1 MNLFRQQKFSIRKFN
16 VGIFSAL
23 IATVTFISINPTTAS
38 AAEQNQPAQNQP
50 AQPADA
56 NAQPNANA
64 GAQANPA
71 AQPAAPANQGQ
82 PAAQPA
88 NQGGQAN
95 PAGGTAQPA
104 GGAAQ
109 PAAGTAQP
117 AGQGNQADPNNA
129 AQAQPGNQAA
139 PANQAGQGNNQATPA
154 NQTQP
159 ANAPAAA
166 QPAAPV
172 AANAQ
177 TQDPNASN
185 TGEGS
190 INTTLTFDDPAISTD
205 ENRQD
210 PTVTVTDKVNGY
222 SLINNGKIGFVNSEL
237 RRSDMFDKNNPQ
249 NYQARGNVAALGR
262 VNANDS
268 TDHGNFNGISKT
280 VNVKPDS
287 ELIINFTTMQTNS
300 KQGATNLVIKDA
312 KKNTEL
318 ATVNVAK
325 TGTAHLFK
333 VPTDADRLDL
343 QFIPDN
349 TAVADASRITTNK
362 DGYKY
367 YSFIDNV
374 GLFSGSHLYVKN
386 RDLAPK
392 ATNNK
397 EYTINT
403 EIGNNGNFGA
413 SLKSDQFK
421 YEVTL
426 PQGVTYVNDSLT
438 TTFPNGNED
447 STVLKNMTVNY
458 DQNANKVTFTSQGV
472 TTARGTHTKEVLFPD
487 KSLKLSYKVNV
498 ANIDTPKNIDFNEKL
513 TYRTASD
520 VVINNAQP
528 EVTLTADPF
537 SVAVE
542 MNKDALQQQ
551 VNSQVDN
558 SHYTTASIAEYNK
571 LKQQADTI
579 LNEDANHVE
588 TANRASQTDID
599 GLVTKLQA
607 ALIDNQAAIAELDA
621 KAQEKVTA
629 AQQSK
634 KVTQDEVAALVTKI
648 NNDKN
653 NAIAEINKQTTSQGV
668 TTEKDNGIAV
678 LEQDVITPT
687 VKPQAKQDII
697 QAVTT
702 RKQQIKKSN
711 ASLQDEK
718 DVANDKIGKI
728 ETKAIKDIGAATT
741 NAQVE
746 AIKTK
751 AINDINQTTPATT
764 AKAAALEEFD
774 EVVQAQIDQAPLNPD
789 TTNEEVA
796 EAIERINA
804 AKVSGVKAIETTMT
818 AQDLE
823 RVKNEEISKIE
834 NITDSTQ
841 TKMDAYNEVKQA
853 ATARKAQNATVSNAT
868 NEEVA
873 EADAAVEAAQKQGLH
888 DIQVVKSKQEV
899 ADTKSKVLDKI
910 NAIQTQAKVKPAADT
925 EVENAYN
932 TRKQEIQNSNAST
945 TEEKQAAYTELDTKK
960 QEART
965 NLDTA
970 NSNSEVATAKD
981 NGIAAINQVQA
992 ATTKKSDAKA
1002 EIAQKASERKTAIE
1016 AMNDSTTE
1024 EQQAA
1029 KDKVDQAV
1037 VTANADIDNAAAN
1050 ADIDNA
1056 AANADVD
1063 NAKTTNEATIA
1074 AITPD
1079 ANVKPAAKQAI
1090 ADKVQAQET
1099 AINANNGST
1108 TEEKEAAKQQV
1119 QTEKTTADTAIDG
1132 AHSNAEVEAAKNAE
1146 IAKIEAIQPA
1156 TTTKDDAKQA
1166 IATKANERKTAIAQT
1181 QDITAEEIAAA
1192 NADVDNAVTQANSN
1206 IEAAN
1211 SQNDVDQAKTTGE
1224 TSIDQVT
1231 PTVNKKVTARNEIT
1245 AILNNKL
1252 QEIQATPD
1260 ATDEEKQAADAEAN
1274 TENGK
1279 ANQAISAAITNAQVD
1294 EAKAN
1299 AEAAINAVTPKVV
1312 KKQAAKDEIDQ
1323 LQATQTNVINND
1335 QNATTEEKEAAIQQ
1349 LATAVT
1355 DAKNNIT
1362 AATDD
1367 NGVDQAKDAGK
1378 NSIQSTQPAT
1388 AVKLNAKND
1397 VDQAVTTQNQ
1407 AIDNTTGATTEEKNA
1422 AKDLVLKAK
1431 EKAYLDILNAQ
1442 TTNDVTQIKDQA
1454 VTDIQGITADTT
1466 IKDVAKDELATKANE
1481 QKALIAQTA
1490 DATTEEKEQA
1500 NQQVDAQLTQ
1510 GNQNIENAQSID
1522 DVNTAKENAI
1532 QAIDPIQAS
1541 TDVKTNARAELLT
1554 EMQNKITEILSD
1566 NTTTNEEKGKDI
1578 EPVRATYEEGLNNI
1592 NTANTTGDVTTA
1604 KDTAVQKVQQLHANP
1619 VKKPAGKTALDQAAA
1634 DRKTQ
1639 IEQTPNASQQEINDA
1654 KQEVDAALNQAKTNV
1669 DQSSTN
1675 EYVDNAVKE
1684 GKAKINAVKTFSE
1697 YKKDALA
1704 KIADAYNAK
1713 VNEADN
1719 SNASTSSE
1727 IAEAKQKL
1735 AELKQTADQ
1744 NVNQAT
1750 SKDDIEV
1757 QIHNDLDNIN
1767 DYTIPTGKKESA
1779 TTDLYAYADQKK
1791 NNISADT
1798 NATQDEKQQA
1808 IKQVDQNVQTALES
1822 INNGVDNGDVD
1833 DALTQGK
1840 AAIDAIQV
1848 DATVKPK
1855 ANQAIEVKAEDTKE
1869 SIDQSDQLTAEE
1881 KTEALAMIKQ
1891 ITDQAKQGITDA
1903 TTTAEVEKAKAQG
1916 LEAFDNIQIDSTE
1929 KQKAIEELE
1938 TALDQIEA
1946 GVNVDADATTEEKEA
1961 FTNALEDIL
1970 SKATED
1976 ISDQTTNAEIATV
1989 KNSALEQLKAQRIN
2003 PEVKKNAL
2011 EAIRE
2016 VVNKQIEI
2024 IKNADAD
2031 ASAKEIA
2038 RTDLGRYFDRFA
2050 DKLDK
2055 TQTNAEVAEL
2065 QNVTI
2070 PAIEAIV
2077 PQNDPDANDTNN
2089 GIDNNDATANSNAN
2103 ATPENT
2109 GQPNV
2114 SETTDNGKA
2123 DASPT
2128 TPNNSDAATG
2138 ETTATSATDDAN
2150 DKPQANNNSSVDAS
2164 TNSPTMDNDVT
2175 SKPEVEST
2183 NNGTTDKPVTETDN
2197 ATPAESTTN
2206 NNSTTTATNENA
2218 PTGSTATAPTTAS
2231 TEAAS
2236 SADSKDNASVNDSKQ
2251 NAEVN
2256 NSAESQ
2262 STNGKVAQPKSENKA
2277 KAEKDGR
2284 DSTNQSMVEST
2295 TETLPSADITEPNV
2309 PSNTSKDKEESTTNQ
2324 TDAGQ
2329 LKSETNV
2336 ASNEADKSPSKADTE
2351 VSNKPS
2357 TSASSEAK
2365 DKMTSTNVSQ
2375 KDDTATA
2382 DTNDTQTSVGPVANN
2397 KAKDMQTN
2405 DTQKSVGSVA
2415 NNKATQNDG
2424 ANASPATVSNGS
2436 NSANQDMLNV
2446 TKPEENKVKTK
2457 SAQQG
2462 KVNKPKQQA
2471 KTLPDTGMSHND
2483 DLPYAELAL
2492 GAGMAFLIRRFTKKD
2507 QQTEE

>member
-23 IATVTFISINPTTAS
+23 IATVTFISTNPTAS

-50 AQPADA
+50 VDA

-64 GAQANPA
+64 GTP
-71 AQPAAPANQGQ
+71 
-82 PAAQPA
+82 
-88 NQGGQAN
+88 GGQAQ
-95 PAGGTAQPA
+95 PTAQPA
-104 GGAAQ
+104 GTPANQAQ
-109 PAAGTAQP
+109 PAANQSGQADPNAQP
-117 AGQGNQADPNNA
+117 AGQGNQADANNTAQAQPAGQGNQAAPNNA

-154 NQTQP
+154 NNATPANQTQP
-159 ANAPAAA
+159 ANAAPAGQPTAA

-172 AANAQ
+172 ANTQ

-190 INTTLTFDDPAISTD
+190 INTTLTFDDPAIKTD

-210 PTVTVTDKVNGY
+210 PTVTVTDHVDGY

-249 NYQARGNVAALGR
+249 NYQAKGNVAALGR

-280 VNVKPDS
+280 VSVKPDS

-318 ATVNVAK
+318 ATVTVAK

-333 VPTDADRLDL
+333 VPTDADRLEL

-413 SLKSDQFK
+413 SLKADQFK

-458 DQNANKVTFTSQGV
+458 DQNANKLTFTSQGV

-520 VVINNAQP
+520 VIVGNAQP

-551 VNSQVDN
+551 VNSQVDEN
-558 SHYTTASIAEYNK
+558 HYTTASIAEYNK

-588 TANRASQTDID
+588 TANRASQADID

-607 ALIDNQAAIAELDA
+607 ALIDDQAAIAELDA
-621 KAQEKVTA
+621 KAQEKIAA

-634 KVTQDEVAALVTKI
+634 KVTQDEITALVTKI

-653 NAIAEINKQTTSQGV
+653 NAIAEINKQTTDQGV

-702 RKQQIKKSN
+702 RKQQIKKST

-718 DVANDKIGKI
+718 DAANNKIGQI
-728 ETKAIKDIGAATT
+728 ETKAIKDIDAATT

-751 AINDINQTTPATT
+751 AINDINQTAPSTS
-764 AKAAALEEFD
+764 AKTAALDEYE

-796 EAIERINA
+796 EAIERINV
-804 AKVSGVKAIETTMT
+804 AKATGVKAIEATTT

-841 TKMDAYNEVKQA
+841 TKMDAYKEVKQA

-873 EADAAVEAAQKQGLH
+873 EADAAVDAAQKEGLH

-899 ADTKSKVLDKI
+899 AETKAKVLDKI
-910 NAIQTQAKVKPAADT
+910 NAIQTQARVKPAADAA
-925 EVENAYN
+925 VENAYN

-945 TEEKQAAYTELDTKK
+945 TEEKEAAYTQLDAKK

-965 NLDTA
+965 NLDAA

-1016 AMNDSTTE
+1016 AMNASTTE

-1050 ADIDNA
+1050 T
-1056 AANADVD
+1056 DVD

-1099 AINANNGST
+1099 AIDGNNGST
-1108 TEEKEAAKQQV
+1108 AEEKTAAKQQV
-1119 QTEKTTADTAIDG
+1119 QTEKTTADAAIDA
-1132 AHSNAEVEAAKNAE
+1132 AHSNAEVEAAKNEE
-1146 IAKIEAIQPA
+1146 IAKIEAIQSA

-1166 IATKANERKTAIAQT
+1166 IATKVNERKAAIAQT

-1192 NADVDNAVTQANSN
+1192 NADVDNAATQANSN

-1211 SQNDVDQAKTTGE
+1211 SQNDVDQAKTNGE

-1231 PTVNKKVTARNEIT
+1231 PTVNKKATARNEIT
-1245 AILNNKL
+1245 TTLNNKL
-1252 QEIQATPD
+1252 QEIQATPG

-1279 ANQAISAAITNAQVD
+1279 ANQAISAATTNAQVD

-1323 LQATQTNVINND
+1323 LQVVQTAVINND
-1335 QNATTEEKEAAIQQ
+1335 QNATNEEKEAAIQQ

-1362 AATDD
+1362 AATDN
-1367 NGVDQAKDAGK
+1367 NGVDTAKDAGK
-1378 NSIQSTQPAT
+1378 NSIQSTHPAT
-1388 AVKLNAKND
+1388 AVKSNAKND
-1397 VDQAVTTQNQ
+1397 IDQAVTTQNQ
-1407 AIDNTTGATTEEKNA
+1407 AIDNTAGATTEEKNA
-1422 AKDLVLKAK
+1422 AKDLVTKAK
-1431 EKAYLDILNAQ
+1431 EKAYQDILNAQ

-1454 VTDIQGITADTT
+1454 VADIQGITADTT
-1466 IKDVAKDELATKANE
+1466 IKDVAKDELATKAND
-1481 QKALIAQTA
+1481 QKAQIAQTA

-1522 DVNTAKENAI
+1522 DVNTAKDNAI

-1578 EPVRATYEEGLNNI
+1578 EPVRAAYEEGLNNI

-1619 VKKPAGKTALDQAAA
+1619 IKKPAGKTELDQVAA
-1634 DRKTQ
+1634 DKKTQ

-1704 KIADAYNAK
+1704 KIEAAYNAK

-1719 SNASTSSE
+1719 SNASTSNE

-1767 DYTIPTGKKESA
+1767 DYTIPTGKKETA
-1779 TTDLYAYADQKK
+1779 TTDLYAYADQKR
-1791 NNISADT
+1791 NNISADN

-1808 IKQVDQNVQTALES
+1808 INQVNQNVQTALES

-1840 AAIDAIQV
+1840 AAIDAVQV

-1855 ANQAIEVKAEDTKE
+1855 ANQAIDAKAEDTKD
-1869 SIDQSDQLTAEE
+1869 SIEHSDQLTSEE
-1881 KTEALAMIKQ
+1881 KAEALATIKQ
-1891 ITDQAKQGITDA
+1891 ITDQAKKGITDA

-1916 LEAFDNIQIDSTE
+1916 LEAFDNIQIDSTH
-1929 KQKAIEELE
+1929 KQQAIEELE
-1938 TALDQIEA
+1938 TALDKIEA
-1946 GVNVDADATTEEKEA
+1946 NVNANTDATTEEKEA
-1961 FTNALEDIL
+1961 FTNTLEDIL

-1976 ISDQTTNAEIATV
+1976 ISDQTTNAEIETV
-1989 KNSALEQLKAQRIN
+1989 KNNALEKLKGQQIN
-2003 PEVKKNAL
+2003 PEAKKNAL
-2011 EAIRE
+2011 KEIENA
-2016 VVNKQIEI
+2016 VNKQKETIN
-2024 IKNADAD
+2024 NADANK
-2031 ASAKEIA
+2031 AAKA
-2038 RTDLGRYFDRFA
+2038 TALNDLSRSHDRFVEDLA
-2050 DKLDK
+2050 K
-2055 TQTNAEVAEL
+2055 TQSNAEVAEL

-2077 PQNDPDANDTNN
+2077 PQNDPDENETNSGSDDAN
-2089 GIDNNDATANSNAN
+2089 ATANSNAN
-2103 ATPENT
+2103 ATSENAA
-2109 GQPNV
+2109 QPNV
-2114 SETTDNGKA
+2114 TESTTNGN
-2123 DASPT
+2123 T
-2128 TPNNSDAATG
+2128 DAATNNG
-2138 ETTATSATDDAN
+2138 STEQPTVETN
-2150 DKPQANNNSSVDAS
+2150 
-2164 TNSPTMDNDVT
+2164 
-2175 SKPEVEST
+2175 
-2183 NNGTTDKPVTETDN
+2183 NNGTSAPTN
-2197 ATPAESTTN
+2197 ATESTTN
-2206 NNSTTTATNENA
+2206 NNSESSEANTNAPGTTENTAATSATEGNVESATNESNQSPKTDKNA
-2218 PTGSTATAPTTAS
+2218 
-2231 TEAAS
+2231 ENE
-2236 SADSKDNASVNDSKQ
+2236 KDND
-2251 NAEVN
+2251 
-2256 NSAESQ
+2256 
-2262 STNGKVAQPKSENKA
+2262 KVVQPKSEVTPKS
-2277 KAEKDGR
+2277 EKDSK
-2284 DSTNQSMVEST
+2284 DSTNQNMVESAN
-2295 TETLPSADITEPNV
+2295 ETLPSANITDSQN
-2309 PSNTSKDKEESTTNQ
+2309 PSESLKDKDESKLDQSDN
-2324 TDAGQ
+2324 GQ
-2329 LKSETNV
+2329 PKSETN
-2336 ASNEADKSPSKADTE
+2336 AAANETDKPTGEVDAD
-2351 VSNKPS
+2351 
-2357 TSASSEAK
+2357 SANE
-2365 DKMTSTNVSQ
+2365 
-2375 KDDTATA
+2375 TATPTDA
-2382 DTNDTQTSVGPVANN
+2382 NVKGSMNSKDNLDMGAANN
-2397 KAKDMQTN
+2397 KAKDNQASVGTTASTNGEVKDNQASVGTTATTN
-2405 DTQKSVGSVA
+2405 DETKDNQPSAGLTSSSTA
-2415 NNKATQNDG
+2415 NNKVEDTQNDDMKATLG
-2424 ANASPATVSNGS
+2424 TVSNGS
-2436 NSANQDMLNV
+2436 NNSNQGMHKV
-2446 TKPEENKVKTK
+2446 TKTDNKQNNVKAVQQNKDNKTK
-2457 SAQQG
+2457 Q
-2462 KVNKPKQQA
+2462 KA
-2471 KTLPDTGMSHND
+2471 KALPDTGMSHND

-2507 QQTEE
+2507 RQTEE

>member
-50 AQPADA
+50 AQPADP

-64 GAQANPA
+64 GAQANPT
-71 AQPAAPANQGQ
+71 AQPAAPANQGGQ
-82 PAAQPA
+82 ADPAA

-95 PAGGTAQPA
+95 PAGGAV
-104 GGAAQ
+104 Q
-109 PAAGTAQP
+109 PAAGTTQP

-139 PANQAGQGNNQATPA
+139 PANQAGQGNNQATPNNNATPA

-159 ANAPAAA
+159 ANAPAGA
-166 QPAAPV
+166 QPAAAV
-172 AANAQ
+172 AANGQ

-413 SLKSDQFK
+413 SLKADQFK

-458 DQNANKVTFTSQGV
+458 DQTANKVTFTSQGV

-487 KSLKLSYKVNV
+487 KSLKLSYKVNI

-588 TANRASQTDID
+588 TANRASQADID

-621 KAQEKVTA
+621 KAQEKITA

-653 NAIAEINKQTTSQGV
+653 NAIAEINKQTT
-668 TTEKDNGIAV
+668 
-678 LEQDVITPT
+678 
-687 VKPQAKQDII
+687 
-697 QAVTT
+697 
-702 RKQQIKKSN
+702 
-711 ASLQDEK
+711 
-718 DVANDKIGKI
+718 
-728 ETKAIKDIGAATT
+728 
-741 NAQVE
+741 AQVE

-751 AINDINQTTPATT
+751 AINDINQTAPATT
-764 AKAAALEEFD
+764 AKAEALEEFD

-804 AKVSGVKAIETTMT
+804 AKVSGVKAIEATTT

-823 RVKNEEISKIE
+823 RVKNEEIFKIE

-841 TKMDAYNEVKQA
+841 TKMDAYKEVKQA

-868 NEEVA
+868 DEEVA
-873 EADAAVEAAQKQGLH
+873 EANAAVDAAQTEGLH
-888 DIQVVKSKQEV
+888 DIQVVKSQQEV
-899 ADTKSKVLDKI
+899 ADTKAKVLDKI
-910 NAIQTQAKVKPAADT
+910 NAIQTQSRVKPAADT
-925 EVENAYN
+925 EVDNAYN

-945 TEEKQAAYTELDTKK
+945 TEEKEAAYTELDAKK

-965 NLDTA
+965 NLDAA
-970 NSNSEVATAKD
+970 NTNSAVTTAKD

-1016 AMNDSTTE
+1016 AMNDSTSE

-1050 ADIDNA
+1050 S
-1056 AANADVD
+1056 DVD

-1079 ANVKPAAKQAI
+1079 ANVKPQAKQAI

-1099 AINANNGST
+1099 AIDANNGAI
-1108 TEEKEAAKQQV
+1108 TEEKAAAKQQV

-1156 TTTKDDAKQA
+1156 TTTKDNAKQA

-1192 NADVDNAVTQANSN
+1192 NADVDNAVIQANSN

-1231 PTVNKKVTARNEIT
+1231 PTVNKKATARNEIT
-1245 AILNNKL
+1245 TTLNNKL

-1260 ATDEEKQAADAEAN
+1260 ATDEEKQDAETEAN
-1274 TENGK
+1274 TENAK
-1279 ANQAISAAITNAQVD
+1279 ANQAITAATTNAEVD
-1294 EAKAN
+1294 EAKTN
-1299 AEAAINAVTPKVV
+1299 AEAAINAVTPKVM

-1323 LQATQTNVINND
+1323 LQAAQTAVINND
-1335 QNATTEEKEAAIQQ
+1335 QNATNEEKEAAIQQ

-1362 AATDD
+1362 AATDN
-1367 NGVDQAKDAGK
+1367 NGVDTAKDAGK

-1388 AVKLNAKND
+1388 AVKSNAKND

-1422 AKDLVLKAK
+1422 AKDLVSKAK
-1431 EKAYLDILNAQ
+1431 EKAYQDILNAQ
-1442 TTNDVTQIKDQA
+1442 TTNDVTQLKDQA
-1454 VTDIQGITADTT
+1454 VADIQGITADTT
-1466 IKDVAKDELATKANE
+1466 IKDVAKGELTAKANE

-1522 DVNTAKENAI
+1522 DVNTAKDNAV

-1541 TDVKTNARAELLT
+1541 TDVKTNARAELLN
-1554 EMQNKITEILSD
+1554 EMQNKITEILND

-1578 EPVRATYEEGLNNI
+1578 GPVRAAYEEGLNNI
-1592 NTANTTGDVTTA
+1592 NVANSTGDVTTA
-1604 KDTAVQKVQQLHANP
+1604 KDAAVQKVQQLHANP
-1619 VKKPAGKTALDQAAA
+1619 VKKPAGKTELDQAAA
-1634 DRKTQ
+1634 DKKTQ

-1654 KQEVDAALNQAKTNV
+1654 KQEVDTELNQAKTNI
-1669 DQSSTN
+1669 DQSSTDD
-1675 EYVDNAVKE
+1675 YVDAAVRD

-1822 INNGVDNGDVD
+1822 INNGVDNSDVD

-1840 AAIDAIQV
+1840 ATIDAVQV
-1848 DATVKPK
+1848 DATVKAK
-1855 ANQAIEVKAEDTKE
+1855 ANQAIDAKAQETKE

-1881 KTEALAMIKQ
+1881 KTEALATIKQ

-1946 GVNVDADATTEEKEA
+1946 GVNVDSDATTEEKEV
-1961 FTNALEDIL
+1961 FTNALEEIL

-2050 DKLDK
+2050 DDLDK

-2077 PQNDPDANDTNN
+2077 PQNDPDANHSSS
-2089 GIDNNDATANSNAN
+2089 DNNDATANTNVNAEPDN
-2103 ATPENT
+2103 A

-2114 SETTDNGKA
+2114 TESTDNANA
-2123 DASPT
+2123 DTSST
-2128 TPNNSDAATG
+2128 TTNNHNDAATG
-2138 ETTATSATDDAN
+2138 ETTATSTNNSSTDDAN
-2150 DKPQANNNSSVDAS
+2150 DKPTANNNSSVDAS
-2164 TNSPTMDNDVT
+2164 IDNSATG
-2175 SKPEVEST
+2175 
-2183 NNGTTDKPVTETDN
+2183 NGTTDKP
-2197 ATPAESTTN
+2197 ATTESTEKT
-2206 NNSTTTATNENA
+2206 
-2218 PTGSTATAPTTAS
+2218 
-2231 TEAAS
+2231 S
-2236 SADSKDNASVNDSKQ
+2236 SADSKDNASVNDSNQ

-2262 STNGKVAQPKSENKA
+2262 PTNGKVAQPKSENKA
-2277 KAEKDGR
+2277 KVEKDGR

-2309 PSNTSKDKEESTTNQ
+2309 PSNTSKDKEESTSNQ

-2365 DKMTSTNVSQ
+2365 DKMTSTEDSQ
-2375 KDDTATA
+2375 KADMATA
-2382 DTNDTQTSVGPVANN
+2382 DT
-2397 KAKDMQTN
+2397 KDNQA
-2405 DTQKSVGSVA
+2405 SIGSSADA

-2446 TKPEENKVKTK
+2446 TKPEENKANAK
-2457 SAQQG
+2457 SDQQG

>member
-23 IATVTFISINPTTAS
+23 IATVTFISTNPTTAS

-56 NAQPNANA
+56 NTQPNANA
-64 GAQANPA
+64 GAQANPT

-82 PAAQPA
+82 PAVQPAVQPA

-95 PAGGTAQPA
+95 PAGG
-104 GGAAQ
+104 AAQ
-109 PAAGTAQP
+109 PNTQP

-129 AQAQPGNQAA
+129 AQAQPGNQAT
-139 PANQAGQGNNQATPA
+139 PANQAGQGNNQATPNNNATPA

-249 NYQARGNVAALGR
+249 NYQAKGNVAALGR

-413 SLKSDQFK
+413 SLKADQFK

-426 PQGVTYVNDSLT
+426 PQGVTYVNNSLT

-579 LNEDANHVE
+579 LNEDANHVK
-588 TANRASQTDID
+588 TANRASQADID

-607 ALIDNQAAIAELDA
+607 ALIDNQAAIAELDT

-653 NAIAEINKQTTSQGV
+653 NAIAEINKQTTAQGV

-728 ETKAIKDIGAATT
+728 ETKAIKDIDAATT

-804 AKVSGVKAIETTMT
+804 AKVSGVKAIEATTT

-873 EADAAVEAAQKQGLH
+873 EADAAVDAAQKQGLH

-965 NLDTA
+965 NLDAA
-970 NSNSEVATAKD
+970 NTNSDVTTAKD
-981 NGIAAINQVQA
+981 NSIAAINQVQA

-1050 ADIDNA
+1050 N
-1056 AANADVD
+1056 DVD

-1099 AINANNGST
+1099 AIDGNNGST
-1108 TEEKEAAKQQV
+1108 TEEKAAAKQQV
-1119 QTEKTTADTAIDG
+1119 QTEKTTADAAIDA
-1132 AHSNAEVEAAKNAE
+1132 AHTNAEVEAAKKAA

-1156 TTTKDDAKQA
+1156 TTTKDNAKEA

-1224 TSIDQVT
+1224 NSIDQVT
-1231 PTVNKKVTARNEIT
+1231 PTVNKKATARNEIT

-1279 ANQAISAAITNAQVD
+1279 ANQAISAATTNAQVD

-1388 AVKLNAKND
+1388 AVKSNAKND

-1431 EKAYLDILNAQ
+1431 EKAYQDILNAQ

-1454 VTDIQGITADTT
+1454 VADIQGITADTT

-1522 DVNTAKENAI
+1522 DVNTAKDNAI

-1554 EMQNKITEILSD
+1554 EMQNKITEIL
-1566 NTTTNEEKGKDI
+1566 NNNETTNEEKGNDI
-1578 EPVRATYEEGLNNI
+1578 GPVRAAYEEGLNNI
-1592 NTANTTGDVTTA
+1592 NAATTTGDVTTA

-1619 VKKPAGKTALDQAAA
+1619 VKKPAGKKELDQAAA
-1634 DRKTQ
+1634 DKKTQ

-1654 KQEVDAALNQAKTNV
+1654 KQEVDTELNQAKTNV

-1704 KIADAYNAK
+1704 KIEDAYNAK

-1946 GVNVDADATTEEKEA
+1946 GVNVNADATTEEKEA

-2114 SETTDNGKA
+2114 SETTANGKA

-2138 ETTATSATDDAN
+2138 ETTAI
-2150 DKPQANNNSSVDAS
+2150 
-2164 TNSPTMDNDVT
+2164 
-2175 SKPEVEST
+2175 
-2183 NNGTTDKPVTETDN
+2183 
-2197 ATPAESTTN
+2197 
-2206 NNSTTTATNENA
+2206 NENA

-2262 STNGKVAQPKSENKA
+2262 STNDKVAQPKSENKA
-2277 KAEKDGR
+2277 KAEKDGS

-2365 DKMTSTNVSQ
+2365 EKMTSTNVSQ

-2382 DTNDTQTSVGPVANN
+2382 DTNDTQ
-2397 KAKDMQTN
+2397 
-2405 DTQKSVGSVA
+2405 KSVGSAA

-2446 TKPEENKVKTK
+2446 TNTDDHQAKTK

-2462 KVNKPKQQA
+2462 KVNKAKQQA

>member
-56 NAQPNANA
+56 SAQPNANA
-64 GAQANPA
+64 GAQANPT

-95 PAGGTAQPA
+95 PAGG
-104 GGAAQ
+104 AAQ
-109 PAAGTAQP
+109 PAAGTTQP

-139 PANQAGQGNNQATPA
+139 PANQAGQGNNQATPNNNATPA

-190 INTTLTFDDPAISTD
+190 INTTLTFDDPAISTND
-205 ENRQD
+205 NRQD
-210 PTVTVTDKVNGY
+210 PTVTVTDHVNGY

-413 SLKSDQFK
+413 SLKADQFK

-551 VNSQVDN
+551 VNSQVDD

-588 TANRASQTDID
+588 TANRASQADID

-653 NAIAEINKQTTSQGV
+653 NAIAEINKQTTAQGV

-728 ETKAIKDIGAATT
+728 ETKAIKDIDAATT

-751 AINDINQTTPATT
+751 AINDINQTAPATT

-804 AKVSGVKAIETTMT
+804 AKVSGVKAIEATTT

-823 RVKNEEISKIE
+823 RVKNEEIFKIE

-841 TKMDAYNEVKQA
+841 TKMDAYKEVKQA

-868 NEEVA
+868 DEEVA
-873 EADAAVEAAQKQGLH
+873 EADAAVDAAQTEGLH
-888 DIQVVKSKQEV
+888 DIQVVKSQQEV
-899 ADTKSKVLDKI
+899 ADTKAKVLDKI
-910 NAIQTQAKVKPAADT
+910 NAIQTQARVKPAADT

-981 NGIAAINQVQA
+981 NSIAAINQVQA

-1037 VTANADIDNAAAN
+1037 VNANADIDNAAAN
-1050 ADIDNA
+1050 N
-1056 AANADVD
+1056 DVD

-1079 ANVKPAAKQAI
+1079 ANVKPQAKQAI

-1099 AINANNGST
+1099 AIDANNGAT
-1108 TEEKEAAKQQV
+1108 TEEKTAAKQQV
-1119 QTEKTTADTAIDG
+1119 QTEKTTADAAIDG

-1166 IATKANERKTAIAQT
+1166 IATKANERKAAIAQT
-1181 QDITAEEIAAA
+1181 QEITAEEIAAA
-1192 NADVDNAVTQANSN
+1192 NANVDNAVTEANN
-1206 IEAAN
+1206 HIETAN
-1211 SQNDVDQAKTTGE
+1211 SQNEVDQAKTTGE
-1224 TSIDQVT
+1224 ASIDQVT
-1231 PTVNKKVTARNEIT
+1231 PTVNKKATARNEIT
-1245 AILNNKL
+1245 TILNNKL
-1252 QEIQATPD
+1252 QAIQATPD
-1260 ATDEEKQAADAEAN
+1260 ATDEEKQAAETEAN
-1274 TENGK
+1274 TENAK
-1279 ANQAISAAITNAQVD
+1279 ANQAITAATTNAEVD
-1294 EAKAN
+1294 EAKTN
-1299 AEAAINAVTPKVV
+1299 AEAAINAVTPKVM

-1323 LQATQTNVINND
+1323 LQAAQTAVINND
-1335 QNATTEEKEAAIQQ
+1335 QNATNEEKEAAIQQ

-1362 AATDD
+1362 AATDN
-1367 NGVDQAKDAGK
+1367 NGVDTAKDAGK

-1388 AVKLNAKND
+1388 AVKSNAKNE

-1422 AKDLVLKAK
+1422 AKDLVSKAK
-1431 EKAYLDILNAQ
+1431 EKAYQDILNAQ

-1454 VTDIQGITADTT
+1454 VADIQGITADTT
-1466 IKDVAKDELATKANE
+1466 IKDVAKDELATKAKE

-1522 DVNTAKENAI
+1522 DVNTAKDNA
-1532 QAIDPIQAS
+1532 IQAS
-1541 TDVKTNARAELLT
+1541 TDVKTNARAELLN
-1554 EMQNKITEILSD
+1554 EMQNKITEILND

-1578 EPVRATYEEGLNNI
+1578 EPVRAAYEEGLNNI
-1592 NTANTTGDVTTA
+1592 NAATTTGDVTTA

-1619 VKKPAGKTALDQAAA
+1619 VKKPAGKTELDQAAA
-1634 DRKTQ
+1634 DKKTQ

-1654 KQEVDAALNQAKTNV
+1654 KQEVDAALNQAKTNI

-1791 NNISADT
+1791 NNILADT

-1822 INNGVDNGDVD
+1822 INNGVDNSDVD

-1855 ANQAIEVKAEDTKE
+1855 ANQAIDDKAQETKE

-1881 KTEALAMIKQ
+1881 KTAALATIKQ

-1938 TALDQIEA
+1938 TSLDQIEA
-1946 GVNVDADATTEEKEA
+1946 GVNVNVDATTEEKEA

-2003 PEVKKNAL
+2003 PVVKKNAL

-2055 TQTNAEVAEL
+2055 TQTNAEVDEL

-2077 PQNDPDANDTNN
+2077 PQKDPNANDTNS
-2089 GIDNNDATANSNAN
+2089 GSDNNDATANSNAN

-2114 SETTDNGKA
+2114 TESTDNANA
-2123 DASPT
+2123 DTSST
-2128 TPNNSDAATG
+2128 TTNNQNDAATG
-2138 ETTATSATDDAN
+2138 GTTATST
-2150 DKPQANNNSSVDAS
+2150 NNSSVDAS
-2164 TNSPTMDNDVT
+2164 TDNSATG
-2175 SKPEVEST
+2175 
-2183 NNGTTDKPVTETDN
+2183 NGTTDKPATETDN
-2197 ATPAESTTN
+2197 ATPAEGTRN
-2206 NNSTTTATNENA
+2206 NNGTATATNENA
-2218 PTGSTATAPTTAS
+2218 PTGSTATAPTTNAS
-2231 TEAAS
+2231 TGAAS

-2295 TETLPSADITEPNV
+2295 TETLPSADITGPKV
-2309 PSNTSKDKEESTTNQ
+2309 PSNTEKDKEESTTNQ

-2336 ASNEADKSPSKADTE
+2336 ASNEADKSEGNVDTD

-2365 DKMTSTNVSQ
+2365 EKMTSINVSQ

-2397 KAKDMQTN
+2397 KA
-2405 DTQKSVGSVA
+2405 
-2415 NNKATQNDG
+2415 TQNDG
-2424 ANASPATVSNGS
+2424 TNASPATVSNGS

-2446 TKPEENKVKTK
+2446 TNTEENKANAK

-2462 KVNKPKQQA
+2462 KVNKLKQQA

>member
-23 IATVTFISINPTTAS
+23 IATVTFISTNPTTAS

-56 NAQPNANA
+56 NTQPNANA
-64 GAQANPA
+64 GAQANPT

-95 PAGGTAQPA
+95 PAGG
-104 GGAAQ
+104 AAQ
-109 PAAGTAQP
+109 PNTQP

-139 PANQAGQGNNQATPA
+139 PANQAGQGNNQATPNNNATPA

-166 QPAAPV
+166 QP

-397 EYTINT
+397 EFTINT

-413 SLKSDQFK
+413 SLKADQFK

-571 LKQQADTI
+571 LKQQADNI

-588 TANRASQTDID
+588 TANRASQAAID

-728 ETKAIKDIGAATT
+728 ETKAIKDIDAATT

-751 AINDINQTTPATT
+751 AINDINQTAPATT

-804 AKVSGVKAIETTMT
+804 AKVSGVKAIEATTT

-841 TKMDAYNEVKQA
+841 TKMDAYNDVKQA

-965 NLDTA
+965 NLDAA
-970 NSNSEVATAKD
+970 NTNSDVTTAKD
-981 NGIAAINQVQA
+981 NSIAAINQVQA

-1037 VTANADIDNAAAN
+1037 VTANTDIDNAAAN
-1050 ADIDNA
+1050 T
-1056 AANADVD
+1056 DVD

-1079 ANVKPAAKQAI
+1079 ANVKPTAKQAI

-1099 AINANNGST
+1099 AIDAYNGAT
-1108 TEEKEAAKQQV
+1108 TEEKAAAKQQV
-1119 QTEKTTADTAIDG
+1119 QTEKTTADAAIDG

-1166 IATKANERKTAIAQT
+1166 ITTKANERKAAIAQT

-1231 PTVNKKVTARNEIT
+1231 PTVNKKATARNEIT
-1245 AILNNKL
+1245 TILNNKL
-1252 QEIQATPD
+1252 QAIQATPD

-1279 ANQAISAAITNAQVD
+1279 ANQAISAATTNAQVD

-1299 AEAAINAVTPKVV
+1299 AEVAINAVTPKVV

-1323 LQATQTNVINND
+1323 LQVAQTSVINND
-1335 QNATTEEKEAAIQQ
+1335 QNATNEEKEAAIQQ

-1367 NGVDQAKDAGK
+1367 NGVNQAKDAGK

-1388 AVKLNAKND
+1388 AVKSNAKNE

-1431 EKAYLDILNAQ
+1431 EKAYQDILNAQ

-1454 VTDIQGITADTT
+1454 VADVQGITADTT

-1522 DVNTAKENAI
+1522 DVNTAKDNAI

-1654 KQEVDAALNQAKTNV
+1654 KQEVDATLNQAKTNV

-1704 KIADAYNAK
+1704 KIEAAYNSK

-1767 DYTIPTGKKESA
+1767 DYTIPTGKKETA

-1855 ANQAIEVKAEDTKE
+1855 ANQAIEAKAEDTKE
-1869 SIDQSDQLTAEE
+1869 SIDHSDQLTAEE

-1891 ITDQAKQGITDA
+1891 ITDQAKKGINDA

-2024 IKNADAD
+2024 IKNADA
-2031 ASAKEIA
+2031 SAKEIA

-2050 DKLDK
+2050 DNLDK

-2089 GIDNNDATANSNAN
+2089 GTDNNDATANSNAN

-2138 ETTATSATDDAN
+2138 ETTATSTNNPSTDDAN
-2150 DKPQANNNSSVDAS
+2150 NKPTANNNSSVDAS
-2164 TNSPTMDNDVT
+2164 TDNSATGNGTID
-2175 SKPEVEST
+2175 KPEVEST
-2183 NNGTTDKPVTETDN
+2183 NNGTTDKPATETDN
-2197 ATPAESTTN
+2197 VTPAESTTN
-2206 NNSTTTATNENA
+2206 NNSTTATNENA

-2236 SADSKDNASVNDSKQ
+2236 SADSKDNAFVNDSKQ

-2262 STNGKVAQPKSENKA
+2262 STNGMVVQPKSENKA

-2295 TETLPSADITEPNV
+2295 TETLPSADITEPKA

-2324 TDAGQ
+2324 TDPGH

-2336 ASNEADKSPSKADTE
+2336 ASNEVDKSEGNVDTD

-2357 TSASSEAK
+2357 TSKPSEAK
-2365 DKMTSTNVSQ
+2365 DKATSTEDSQ
-2375 KDDTATA
+2375 KADMATA
-2382 DTNDTQTSVGPVANN
+2382 DT
-2397 KAKDMQTN
+2397 KDNQAAIGATA
-2405 DTQKSVGSVA
+2405 DV

-2436 NSANQDMLNV
+2436 NSTNQDMLNV
-2446 TKPEENKVKTK
+2446 TKTEENKANVK

>member
-23 IATVTFISINPTTAS
+23 IATVTFISTNPTTAS

-56 NAQPNANA
+56 NTQPNANA
-64 GAQANPA
+64 GAQANPT

-95 PAGGTAQPA
+95 PAGG
-104 GGAAQ
+104 AAQ
-109 PAAGTAQP
+109 PNTQP

-139 PANQAGQGNNQATPA
+139 PANQAGQGNNQATPNNNATPA

-166 QPAAPV
+166 QP

-397 EYTINT
+397 EFTINT

-413 SLKSDQFK
+413 SLKADQFK

-571 LKQQADTI
+571 LKQQADNI

-588 TANRASQTDID
+588 TANRASQAAID

-728 ETKAIKDIGAATT
+728 ETKAIKDIDAATT

-746 AIKTK
+746 AIKIK
-751 AINDINQTTPATT
+751 AINDINQTAPATT

-804 AKVSGVKAIETTMT
+804 AKVSGVKAIEATTT

-841 TKMDAYNEVKQA
+841 TKMDAYNDVKQA

-965 NLDTA
+965 NLDAA
-970 NSNSEVATAKD
+970 NTNSDVTTAKD
-981 NGIAAINQVQA
+981 NSIAAINQVQA

-1037 VTANADIDNAAAN
+1037 VTANTDIDNAAAN
-1050 ADIDNA
+1050 T
-1056 AANADVD
+1056 DVD

-1079 ANVKPAAKQAI
+1079 ANVKPTAKQAI

-1099 AINANNGST
+1099 AIDAYNGAT
-1108 TEEKEAAKQQV
+1108 TEEKAAAKQQV
-1119 QTEKTTADTAIDG
+1119 QTEKTTADAAIDG

-1166 IATKANERKTAIAQT
+1166 ITTKANERKAAIAQT

-1231 PTVNKKVTARNEIT
+1231 PTVNKKATARNEIT
-1245 AILNNKL
+1245 TILNNKL
-1252 QEIQATPD
+1252 QAIQATPD

-1279 ANQAISAAITNAQVD
+1279 ANQAISAATTNAQVD

-1299 AEAAINAVTPKVV
+1299 AEVAINAVTPKVV

-1323 LQATQTNVINND
+1323 LQVAQTSVINND
-1335 QNATTEEKEAAIQQ
+1335 QNATNEEKEAAIQQ

-1388 AVKLNAKND
+1388 AVKSNAKNE

-1431 EKAYLDILNAQ
+1431 EKAYQDILNAQ

-1454 VTDIQGITADTT
+1454 VADVQGITADTT

-1522 DVNTAKENAI
+1522 DVNTAKDNAI

-1654 KQEVDAALNQAKTNV
+1654 KQEVDATLNQAKTNV

-1704 KIADAYNAK
+1704 KIEAAYNSK

-1767 DYTIPTGKKESA
+1767 DYTIPTGKKETA

-1855 ANQAIEVKAEDTKE
+1855 ANQAIEAKAEDTKE
-1869 SIDQSDQLTAEE
+1869 SIDHSDQLTAEE

-1891 ITDQAKQGITDA
+1891 ITDQAKKGINDA

-2024 IKNADAD
+2024 IKNADA
-2031 ASAKEIA
+2031 SAKEIA

-2050 DKLDK
+2050 DNLDK

-2089 GIDNNDATANSNAN
+2089 GTDNNDATANSNAN

-2138 ETTATSATDDAN
+2138 ETTATSTNNPSTDDAN
-2150 DKPQANNNSSVDAS
+2150 NKPTANNNSSVDAS
-2164 TNSPTMDNDVT
+2164 TDNSATGNGTID
-2175 SKPEVEST
+2175 KPEVEST
-2183 NNGTTDKPVTETDN
+2183 NNGTTDKPATETDN
-2197 ATPAESTTN
+2197 VTPAESTTN
-2206 NNSTTTATNENA
+2206 NNSTTATNENA

-2236 SADSKDNASVNDSKQ
+2236 SADSKDNAFVNDSKQ

-2262 STNGKVAQPKSENKA
+2262 STNGMVVQPKSENKA

-2295 TETLPSADITEPNV
+2295 TETLPSADITEPKV

-2324 TDAGQ
+2324 TDAGH

-2336 ASNEADKSPSKADTE
+2336 ASNEVDKSEGNVDTD

-2357 TSASSEAK
+2357 TSKPSEAK
-2365 DKMTSTNVSQ
+2365 DKATSTEDSQ
-2375 KDDTATA
+2375 KADMATA
-2382 DTNDTQTSVGPVANN
+2382 DT
-2397 KAKDMQTN
+2397 KDNQAAIGATA
-2405 DTQKSVGSVA
+2405 DV

-2436 NSANQDMLNV
+2436 NSTNQDMLNV
-2446 TKPEENKVKTK
+2446 TKTEENKANVK

>member
-23 IATVTFISINPTTAS
+23 IATVTFISTNPTTAS

-56 NAQPNANA
+56 NTQPNANA

-71 AQPAAPANQGQ
+71 AQPA
-82 PAAQPA
+82 

-95 PAGGTAQPA
+95 PAGGA
-104 GGAAQ
+104 
-109 PAAGTAQP
+109 AQP

-139 PANQAGQGNNQATPA
+139 PANQAGQGNNQATPNNNATPA

-249 NYQARGNVAALGR
+249 NYQAKGNVAALGR

-268 TDHGNFNGISKT
+268 TDHGNFNGITKT

-413 SLKSDQFK
+413 SLKADQFK

-458 DQNANKVTFTSQGV
+458 DQTANKVTFTSQGV

-588 TANRASQTDID
+588 TANRASQADID

-607 ALIDNQAAIAELDA
+607 ALIDNQAAIAELDT

-653 NAIAEINKQTTSQGV
+653 NAIAEINKQITSSQGV

-728 ETKAIKDIGAATT
+728 ETKAIKDIDAATT

-804 AKVSGVKAIETTMT
+804 AKVSGVKAIEATTT

-823 RVKNEEISKIE
+823 RVKNEEIFKIE

-841 TKMDAYNEVKQA
+841 TKMDAYKEVRQA

-868 NEEVA
+868 DEEVA
-873 EADAAVEAAQKQGLH
+873 EANAAVDAAQTEGLH
-888 DIQVVKSKQEV
+888 DIQVVKSQQEV
-899 ADTKSKVLDKI
+899 ADTKAKVLDKI

-945 TEEKQAAYTELDTKK
+945 TEEKEAAYTELDAKK

-965 NLDTA
+965 NLDAA
-970 NSNSEVATAKD
+970 NTNSDVTTAKD

-1037 VTANADIDNAAAN
+1037 VTANADIDNATAN
-1050 ADIDNA
+1050 T
-1056 AANADVD
+1056 DVD

-1099 AINANNGST
+1099 AIDANNGST

-1119 QTEKTTADTAIDG
+1119 QTEKTAADAAIDA
-1132 AHSNAEVEAAKNAE
+1132 AHSNVEVEAAKNAE

-1156 TTTKDDAKQA
+1156 TTTKDNAKQA

-1231 PTVNKKVTARNEIT
+1231 PTVNKKATARNEIT

-1279 ANQAISAAITNAQVD
+1279 ANQAISAATTNAQVD

-1335 QNATTEEKEAAIQQ
+1335 QNATNEEKEAAIQQ

-1367 NGVDQAKDAGK
+1367 NGVDTAKDAGK

-1388 AVKLNAKND
+1388 AVKSNAKNE

-1431 EKAYLDILNAQ
+1431 EKAYQDILNAQ

-1454 VTDIQGITADTT
+1454 VADIQGITADTT

-1522 DVNTAKENAI
+1522 DVNTAKDNAI

-1554 EMQNKITEILSD
+1554 EMQNKITEIL
-1566 NTTTNEEKGKDI
+1566 NNNETTNEEKGNDI
-1578 EPVRATYEEGLNNI
+1578 GPVRAAYEEGLNNI
-1592 NTANTTGDVTTA
+1592 NAATTTGDVTTA

-1619 VKKPAGKTALDQAAA
+1619 VKKPAGKKELDQAAA
-1634 DRKTQ
+1634 DKKTQ

-1654 KQEVDAALNQAKTNV
+1654 KQEVDTELNQAKTNV

-1704 KIADAYNAK
+1704 KIEDAYNAK

-1808 IKQVDQNVQTALES
+1808 IKQVDQNVQTALEN

-1840 AAIDAIQV
+1840 AAIDTIQV

-1855 ANQAIEVKAEDTKE
+1855 ANQAIEAKAEDTKE
-1869 SIDQSDQLTAEE
+1869 SIDHSDQLTAEE

-2003 PEVKKNAL
+2003 PVVKKNAL

-2055 TQTNAEVAEL
+2055 TQTNTEVAEL

-2089 GIDNNDATANSNAN
+2089 GTDNNDATANSNAN

-2138 ETTATSATDDAN
+2138 ETTVTSATDDAK
-2150 DKPQANNNSSVDAS
+2150 DKPQANNNSSADAS

-2382 DTNDTQTSVGPVANN
+2382 DTNDTQKSVGPVANN

-2405 DTQKSVGSVA
+2405 DTQKSVGSAA

-2436 NSANQDMLNV
+2436 HSMHQDMLNV
-2446 TKPEENKVKTK
+2446 TKPEENKANAK
-2457 SAQQG
+2457 SDQQG

>member
-23 IATVTFISINPTTAS
+23 IATVTFISTNPTTAS

-56 NAQPNANA
+56 NTQPNANA
-64 GAQANPA
+64 GAQANPT

-82 PAAQPA
+82 PAVQPA

-95 PAGGTAQPA
+95 PAGG
-104 GGAAQ
+104 AAQ
-109 PAAGTAQP
+109 PNTQP

-129 AQAQPGNQAA
+129 AQAQPGNQAT
-139 PANQAGQGNNQATPA
+139 PANQAGQGNNQATPNNNATPA

-159 ANAPAAA
+159 ANAPAAAQPAA

-249 NYQARGNVAALGR
+249 NYQAKGNVAALGR

-413 SLKSDQFK
+413 SLKADQFK

-588 TANRASQTDID
+588 TANRASQADID

-728 ETKAIKDIGAATT
+728 ETKAIKDIDAATT

-751 AINDINQTTPATT
+751 AINDINQTTPAT
-764 AKAAALEEFD
+764 AALEEFD

-804 AKVSGVKAIETTMT
+804 AKVSGVKAIEATTT

-873 EADAAVEAAQKQGLH
+873 EADAAVDAAQKQGLH

-899 ADTKSKVLDKI
+899 ADTKSKVIDKI

-965 NLDTA
+965 NLDAA
-970 NSNSEVATAKD
+970 NTNSDVTTAKD

-1037 VTANADIDNAAAN
+1037 VTANADIDNATAN
-1050 ADIDNA
+1050 T
-1056 AANADVD
+1056 DVD

-1079 ANVKPAAKQAI
+1079 ANVKPQAKQAI

-1099 AINANNGST
+1099 AIDANNGST
-1108 TEEKEAAKQQV
+1108 TEEKTAAKQQA
-1119 QTEKTTADTAIDG
+1119 QTEKTTADAAIDA
-1132 AHSNAEVEAAKNAE
+1132 AHTNAEVEAAKNAE

-1156 TTTKDDAKQA
+1156 TTTKDNAKEA

-1231 PTVNKKVTARNEIT
+1231 PTVNKKATARNEIT
-1245 AILNNKL
+1245 TILNNKL

-1279 ANQAISAAITNAQVD
+1279 ANQAISAATTNAQVD

-1388 AVKLNAKND
+1388 AVKSNAKND

-1431 EKAYLDILNAQ
+1431 EKAYQDILNAQ

-1454 VTDIQGITADTT
+1454 VADIQGITADTT

-1767 DYTIPTGKKESA
+1767 DYTIPTGKKETA

-2218 PTGSTATAPTTAS
+2218 PTGSTETAPTTAS

-2405 DTQKSVGSVA
+2405 DM
-2415 NNKATQNDG
+2415 KA
-2424 ANASPATVSNGS
+2424 SLATVSNGS

-2446 TKPEENKVKTK
+2446 TNTDDHQAKTK

>member
-1 MNLFRQQKFSIRKFN
+1 
-16 VGIFSAL
+16 
-23 IATVTFISINPTTAS
+23 
-38 AAEQNQPAQNQP
+38 
-50 AQPADA
+50 
-56 NAQPNANA
+56 
-64 GAQANPA
+64 
-71 AQPAAPANQGQ
+71 
-82 PAAQPA
+82 
-88 NQGGQAN
+88 
-95 PAGGTAQPA
+95 
-104 GGAAQ
+104 
-109 PAAGTAQP
+109 
-117 AGQGNQADPNNA
+117 
-129 AQAQPGNQAA
+129 
-139 PANQAGQGNNQATPA
+139 
-154 NQTQP
+154 
-159 ANAPAAA
+159 
-166 QPAAPV
+166 
-172 AANAQ
+172 
-177 TQDPNASN
+177 
-185 TGEGS
+185 
-190 INTTLTFDDPAISTD
+190 
-205 ENRQD
+205 
-210 PTVTVTDKVNGY
+210 
-222 SLINNGKIGFVNSEL
+222 
-237 RRSDMFDKNNPQ
+237 MFDKNNPQ

-343 QFIPDN
+343 EFIPDN

-413 SLKSDQFK
+413 SLKADQFK

-551 VNSQVDN
+551 VNSQVDD

-588 TANRASQTDID
+588 TANRASQADID

-607 ALIDNQAAIAELDA
+607 ALIDNQAAISELDA

-653 NAIAEINKQTTSQGV
+653 NAIAEINKQTTAQGV

-728 ETKAIKDIGAATT
+728 ETKAIKDIDAATT

-751 AINDINQTTPATT
+751 AINDINQTAPATT

-804 AKVSGVKAIETTMT
+804 AKVSGVKAIEATTT
-818 AQDLE
+818 AQDLD
-823 RVKNEEISKIE
+823 RVKNEEIFKIE

-868 NEEVA
+868 DEEVA
-873 EADAAVEAAQKQGLH
+873 EADAAVDAAQTEGLH

-899 ADTKSKVLDKI
+899 ADTKAKVLDKI
-910 NAIQTQAKVKPAADT
+910 NAIQTQARVKPAADR
-925 EVENAYN
+925 EVDNAYN
-932 TRKQEIQNSNAST
+932 TRKQEIQNSNTST
-945 TEEKQAAYTELDTKK
+945 TEEKEAAYTQLDAKK

-965 NLDTA
+965 NLDAA
-970 NSNSEVATAKD
+970 NTNSAVTTAKD

-1037 VTANADIDNAAAN
+1037 VNANADIDNAAAN
-1050 ADIDNA
+1050 N
-1056 AANADVD
+1056 DVD

-1079 ANVKPAAKQAI
+1079 ANVKPQAKQAI

-1099 AINANNGST
+1099 AIDANNGAT
-1108 TEEKEAAKQQV
+1108 TEEKTAAKQQV

-1166 IATKANERKTAIAQT
+1166 IATKANERKAAIAQT
-1181 QDITAEEIAAA
+1181 QEITAEEIAAA
-1192 NADVDNAVTQANSN
+1192 NANVDNAVTEANN
-1206 IEAAN
+1206 HIETAN
-1211 SQNDVDQAKTTGE
+1211 SQNEVDQAKTTGE
-1224 TSIDQVT
+1224 ASIDQVT
-1231 PTVNKKVTARNEIT
+1231 PTVNKKATARNEIT
-1245 AILNNKL
+1245 TILNNKL
-1252 QEIQATPD
+1252 QAIQATPD
-1260 ATDEEKQAADAEAN
+1260 ATDEEKQAAETEAN
-1274 TENGK
+1274 TENAK
-1279 ANQAISAAITNAQVD
+1279 ANQAITAATTNAEVD
-1294 EAKAN
+1294 EAKTN
-1299 AEAAINAVTPKVV
+1299 AEAAINAVTPKVM

-1323 LQATQTNVINND
+1323 LQAAQTAVINND
-1335 QNATTEEKEAAIQQ
+1335 QNATNEEKEAAIQQ

-1362 AATDD
+1362 AATDN
-1367 NGVDQAKDAGK
+1367 NGVDTAKDAGK

-1388 AVKLNAKND
+1388 AVKSNAKNE

-1422 AKDLVLKAK
+1422 AKDLVSKAK
-1431 EKAYLDILNAQ
+1431 EKAYQDILNAQ

-1454 VTDIQGITADTT
+1454 VADIQGITADTT
-1466 IKDVAKDELATKANE
+1466 IKDVAKDELATKAKE

-1510 GNQNIENAQSID
+1510 GNQNIENAKSID
-1522 DVNTAKENAI
+1522 DVNTAKDNAI

-1541 TDVKTNARAELLT
+1541 TDVKTNARAELLN
-1554 EMQNKITEILSD
+1554 EMQNKITEILND

-1578 EPVRATYEEGLNNI
+1578 EPVRAAYEEGLNNI
-1592 NTANTTGDVTTA
+1592 NAATTTGDVTTA

-1619 VKKPAGKTALDQAAA
+1619 VKKPAGKTELDQAAA
-1634 DRKTQ
+1634 DKKTQ

-1654 KQEVDAALNQAKTNV
+1654 KQEVDAALNQAKTNI

-1791 NNISADT
+1791 NNILADT

-1822 INNGVDNGDVD
+1822 INNGVDNSDVD

-1840 AAIDAIQV
+1840 ATIDAVQV

-1855 ANQAIEVKAEDTKE
+1855 ANQAIDAKAQETKE

-1881 KTEALAMIKQ
+1881 KTAALATIKQ

-1929 KQKAIEELE
+1929 KKAIEELE

-2003 PEVKKNAL
+2003 PVVKKNAL

-2024 IKNADAD
+2024 IENAD

-2055 TQTNAEVAEL
+2055 TQTNTEVDEL

-2077 PQNDPDANDTNN
+2077 PQKDPNANDTNS
-2089 GIDNNDATANSNAN
+2089 GSDNNDATANSNAN

-2114 SETTDNGKA
+2114 TESTDNANA
-2123 DASPT
+2123 DTSST
-2128 TPNNSDAATG
+2128 TTNNHNDAATG
-2138 ETTATSATDDAN
+2138 GTTATSTDNSATGN
-2150 DKPQANNNSSVDAS
+2150 GTSDKS
-2164 TNSPTMDNDVT
+2164 
-2175 SKPEVEST
+2175 EVEST
-2183 NNGTTDKPVTETDN
+2183 NNGTTDKSATETDN
-2197 ATPAESTTN
+2197 ATPAESARN
-2206 NNSTTTATNENA
+2206 NNSTTATNENA
-2218 PTGSTATAPTTAS
+2218 PTGSTATVPTTNAS
-2231 TEAAS
+2231 TGAAS

-2277 KAEKDGR
+2277 KDEKDGR

-2295 TETLPSADITEPNV
+2295 TETLPSADITEPKV
-2309 PSNTSKDKEESTTNQ
+2309 PSNTEKDKKESTTNQ

-2336 ASNEADKSPSKADTE
+2336 ASNEADKSEGNVDTD

-2357 TSASSEAK
+2357 TSKPSEAK
-2365 DKMTSTNVSQ
+2365 DKATSTEDSQ
-2375 KDDTATA
+2375 KADMATSDKKDNQAAIGATA
-2382 DTNDTQTSVGPVANN
+2382 DV
-2397 KAKDMQTN
+2397 
-2405 DTQKSVGSVA
+2405 

-2436 NSANQDMLNV
+2436 NSANQDMLKV
-2446 TKPEENKVKTK
+2446 TNTDKHQAKAT

-2462 KVNKPKQQA
+2462 KENKAKQQA

-2483 DLPYAELAL
+2483 DLPYVELAL

>member
-23 IATVTFISINPTTAS
+23 IATVTFISTNPTTAS

-56 NAQPNANA
+56 NTQPNANA
-64 GAQANPA
+64 GAQANPT

-95 PAGGTAQPA
+95 PAGG
-104 GGAAQ
+104 AAQ
-109 PAAGTAQP
+109 PNTQP

-139 PANQAGQGNNQATPA
+139 PANQAGQGNNQATPNNNATPA

-166 QPAAPV
+166 QP

-397 EYTINT
+397 EFTINT

-413 SLKSDQFK
+413 SLKADQFK

-571 LKQQADTI
+571 LKQQADNI

-588 TANRASQTDID
+588 TANRASQAAID

-728 ETKAIKDIGAATT
+728 ETKAIKDIDAATT

-751 AINDINQTTPATT
+751 AINDINQTAPATT

-804 AKVSGVKAIETTMT
+804 AKVSGVKAIEATTT

-841 TKMDAYNEVKQA
+841 TKMDAYNDVKQA

-965 NLDTA
+965 NLDAA
-970 NSNSEVATAKD
+970 NTNSDVTTAKD
-981 NGIAAINQVQA
+981 NSIAAINQVQA

-1037 VTANADIDNAAAN
+1037 VTANTDIDNAAAN
-1050 ADIDNA
+1050 T
-1056 AANADVD
+1056 DVD

-1079 ANVKPAAKQAI
+1079 ANVKPTAKQAI

-1099 AINANNGST
+1099 AIDAYNGAT
-1108 TEEKEAAKQQV
+1108 TEEKAAAKQQV
-1119 QTEKTTADTAIDG
+1119 QTEKTTADAAIDG

-1166 IATKANERKTAIAQT
+1166 ITTKANERKAAIAQT

-1231 PTVNKKVTARNEIT
+1231 PTVNKKATARNEIT
-1245 AILNNKL
+1245 TILNNKL
-1252 QEIQATPD
+1252 QAIQATPD

-1279 ANQAISAAITNAQVD
+1279 ANQAISAATTNAQVD

-1299 AEAAINAVTPKVV
+1299 AEVAINAVTPKVV

-1323 LQATQTNVINND
+1323 LQVAQTSVINND
-1335 QNATTEEKEAAIQQ
+1335 QNATNEEKEAAIQQ

-1388 AVKLNAKND
+1388 AVKSNAKNE

-1431 EKAYLDILNAQ
+1431 EKAYQDILNAQ

-1454 VTDIQGITADTT
+1454 VADVQGITADTT

-1522 DVNTAKENAI
+1522 DVNTAKDNAI

-1654 KQEVDAALNQAKTNV
+1654 KQEVDATLNQAKTNV

-1704 KIADAYNAK
+1704 KIEAAYNSK

-1767 DYTIPTGKKESA
+1767 DYTIPTGKKETA

-1855 ANQAIEVKAEDTKE
+1855 ANQAIEAKAEDTKE
-1869 SIDQSDQLTAEE
+1869 SIDHSDQLTAEE

-1891 ITDQAKQGITDA
+1891 ITDQAKKGINDA

-2024 IKNADAD
+2024 IKNADA
-2031 ASAKEIA
+2031 SAKEIA

-2050 DKLDK
+2050 DNLDK

-2089 GIDNNDATANSNAN
+2089 GTDNNDATANSNAN

-2138 ETTATSATDDAN
+2138 ETTATSTNNPSTDDAN
-2150 DKPQANNNSSVDAS
+2150 NKPTANNNSSVDAS
-2164 TNSPTMDNDVT
+2164 TDNSATGNGTID
-2175 SKPEVEST
+2175 KPEVEST
-2183 NNGTTDKPVTETDN
+2183 NNGTTDKPATETDN
-2197 ATPAESTTN
+2197 VTPAESTTN
-2206 NNSTTTATNENA
+2206 NNSTTATNENA

-2236 SADSKDNASVNDSKQ
+2236 SADSKDNAFVNDSKQ

-2262 STNGKVAQPKSENKA
+2262 STNGMVVQPKSENKA

-2295 TETLPSADITEPNV
+2295 TETLPSADITEPKV

-2324 TDAGQ
+2324 TDPGH

-2336 ASNEADKSPSKADTE
+2336 ASNEVDKSEGNVDTD

-2357 TSASSEAK
+2357 TSKPSEAK
-2365 DKMTSTNVSQ
+2365 DKATSTEDSQ
-2375 KDDTATA
+2375 KADIATA
-2382 DTNDTQTSVGPVANN
+2382 DT
-2397 KAKDMQTN
+2397 KDNQAAIGATA
-2405 DTQKSVGSVA
+2405 DV

-2436 NSANQDMLNV
+2436 NSTNQDMLNV
-2446 TKPEENKVKTK
+2446 TKTEENKANVK

>member
-23 IATVTFISINPTTAS
+23 IATVTFISTNPTTAS

-56 NAQPNANA
+56 NTQPNANA
-64 GAQANPA
+64 GAQANPT

-82 PAAQPA
+82 PAVQPA

-95 PAGGTAQPA
+95 PAGG
-104 GGAAQ
+104 AAQ
-109 PAAGTAQP
+109 PNTQP

-129 AQAQPGNQAA
+129 AQAQPGNQAT
-139 PANQAGQGNNQATPA
+139 PANQAGQGNNQATPNNNATPA

-249 NYQARGNVAALGR
+249 NYQAKGNVAALGR

-413 SLKSDQFK
+413 SLKADQFK

-426 PQGVTYVNDSLT
+426 PQGVTYVNNSLT

-579 LNEDANHVE
+579 LNEDANHVK
-588 TANRASQTDID
+588 TANRASQADID

-607 ALIDNQAAIAELDA
+607 ALIDNQAAIAELDT

-653 NAIAEINKQTTSQGV
+653 NAIAEINKQTTAQGV

-728 ETKAIKDIGAATT
+728 ETKAIKDIDAATT

-804 AKVSGVKAIETTMT
+804 AKVSGVKAIEATTT

-873 EADAAVEAAQKQGLH
+873 EADAAVDAAQKQGLH

-965 NLDTA
+965 NLDAA
-970 NSNSEVATAKD
+970 NTNSDVTTAKD
-981 NGIAAINQVQA
+981 NSIAAINQVQA

-1050 ADIDNA
+1050 N
-1056 AANADVD
+1056 DVD

-1099 AINANNGST
+1099 AIDGNNGST
-1108 TEEKEAAKQQV
+1108 TEEKAAAKQQV
-1119 QTEKTTADTAIDG
+1119 QTEKTTADAAIDA
-1132 AHSNAEVEAAKNAE
+1132 AHTNAEVE
-1146 IAKIEAIQPA
+1146 
-1156 TTTKDDAKQA
+1156 
-1166 IATKANERKTAIAQT
+1166 
-1181 QDITAEEIAAA
+1181 AA

-1224 TSIDQVT
+1224 NSIDQVT
-1231 PTVNKKVTARNEIT
+1231 PTVNKKATARNEIT

-1279 ANQAISAAITNAQVD
+1279 ANQAISAATTNAQVD

-1388 AVKLNAKND
+1388 AVKSNAKND

-1431 EKAYLDILNAQ
+1431 EKAYQDILNAQ

-1454 VTDIQGITADTT
+1454 VADIQGITADTT

-1522 DVNTAKENAI
+1522 DVNTAKDNAI

-1554 EMQNKITEILSD
+1554 EMQNKITEIL
-1566 NTTTNEEKGKDI
+1566 NNNETTNEEKGNDI
-1578 EPVRATYEEGLNNI
+1578 GPVRAAYEEGLNNI
-1592 NTANTTGDVTTA
+1592 NAATTTGDVTTA

-1619 VKKPAGKTALDQAAA
+1619 VKKPAGKKELDQAAA
-1634 DRKTQ
+1634 DKKTQ

-1654 KQEVDAALNQAKTNV
+1654 KQEVDTELNQAKTNV

-1704 KIADAYNAK
+1704 KIEDAYNAK

-1916 LEAFDNIQIDSTE
+1916 LEAFDNIQIDLTE

-1946 GVNVDADATTEEKEA
+1946 GVNVNADATTEEKEA

-2114 SETTDNGKA
+2114 SETTANGKA

-2262 STNGKVAQPKSENKA
+2262 STNDKVAQPKSENKA
-2277 KAEKDGR
+2277 KAEKDGS

-2365 DKMTSTNVSQ
+2365 EKMTSTNVSQ

-2382 DTNDTQTSVGPVANN
+2382 DTNDTQ
-2397 KAKDMQTN
+2397 
-2405 DTQKSVGSVA
+2405 KSVGSAA

-2446 TKPEENKVKTK
+2446 TNTDDHQAKTK

-2462 KVNKPKQQA
+2462 KVNKAKQQA

>member
-1 MNLFRQQKFSIRKFN
+1 ML
-16 VGIFSAL
+16 
-23 IATVTFISINPTTAS
+23 
-38 AAEQNQPAQNQP
+38 
-50 AQPADA
+50 
-56 NAQPNANA
+56 
-64 GAQANPA
+64 
-71 AQPAAPANQGQ
+71 
-82 PAAQPA
+82 
-88 NQGGQAN
+88 
-95 PAGGTAQPA
+95 
-104 GGAAQ
+104 
-109 PAAGTAQP
+109 
-117 AGQGNQADPNNA
+117 
-129 AQAQPGNQAA
+129 
-139 PANQAGQGNNQATPA
+139 
-154 NQTQP
+154 
-159 ANAPAAA
+159 
-166 QPAAPV
+166 
-172 AANAQ
+172 
-177 TQDPNASN
+177 
-185 TGEGS
+185 
-190 INTTLTFDDPAISTD
+190 
-205 ENRQD
+205 
-210 PTVTVTDKVNGY
+210 
-222 SLINNGKIGFVNSEL
+222 
-237 RRSDMFDKNNPQ
+237 
-249 NYQARGNVAALGR
+249 
-262 VNANDS
+262 
-268 TDHGNFNGISKT
+268 
-280 VNVKPDS
+280 
-287 ELIINFTTMQTNS
+287 
-300 KQGATNLVIKDA
+300 
-312 KKNTEL
+312 
-318 ATVNVAK
+318 
-325 TGTAHLFK
+325 
-333 VPTDADRLDL
+333 
-343 QFIPDN
+343 
-349 TAVADASRITTNK
+349 
-362 DGYKY
+362 
-367 YSFIDNV
+367 
-374 GLFSGSHLYVKN
+374 
-386 RDLAPK
+386 
-392 ATNNK
+392 
-397 EYTINT
+397 
-403 EIGNNGNFGA
+403 
-413 SLKSDQFK
+413 
-421 YEVTL
+421 
-426 PQGVTYVNDSLT
+426 TYVNDSLT

-551 VNSQVDN
+551 VNSQVDD

-588 TANRASQTDID
+588 TANRASQADID

-607 ALIDNQAAIAELDA
+607 ALIDNQAAISELDA

-653 NAIAEINKQTTSQGV
+653 NAIAEINKQTTAQGV

-728 ETKAIKDIGAATT
+728 ETKAIKDIDAATT

-751 AINDINQTTPATT
+751 AINDINQTAPATT

-804 AKVSGVKAIETTMT
+804 AKVSGVKAIEATTT
-818 AQDLE
+818 AQDLD
-823 RVKNEEISKIE
+823 RVKNEEIFKIE

-868 NEEVA
+868 DEEVA
-873 EADAAVEAAQKQGLH
+873 EADAAVDAAQTEGLH

-899 ADTKSKVLDKI
+899 ADTKAKVLDKI
-910 NAIQTQAKVKPAADT
+910 NAIQTQARVKPAADR
-925 EVENAYN
+925 EVDNAYN
-932 TRKQEIQNSNAST
+932 TRKQEIQNSNTST
-945 TEEKQAAYTELDTKK
+945 TEEKEAAYTQLDAKK

-965 NLDTA
+965 NLDAA
-970 NSNSEVATAKD
+970 NTNSAVTTAKD

-1037 VTANADIDNAAAN
+1037 VNANADIDNDAAN
-1050 ADIDNA
+1050 N
-1056 AANADVD
+1056 DVD

-1079 ANVKPAAKQAI
+1079 ANVKPQAKQAI

-1099 AINANNGST
+1099 AIDANNGAT
-1108 TEEKEAAKQQV
+1108 TEEKTAAKQQV

-1166 IATKANERKTAIAQT
+1166 IATKANERKAAIAQT
-1181 QDITAEEIAAA
+1181 QEITAEEIAAA
-1192 NADVDNAVTQANSN
+1192 NANVDNAVTEANN
-1206 IEAAN
+1206 HIETAN
-1211 SQNDVDQAKTTGE
+1211 SQNEVDQAKTTGE
-1224 TSIDQVT
+1224 ASIDQVT
-1231 PTVNKKVTARNEIT
+1231 PTVNKKATARNEIT
-1245 AILNNKL
+1245 TILNNKL
-1252 QEIQATPD
+1252 QAIQATPD
-1260 ATDEEKQAADAEAN
+1260 ATDEEKQAAETEAN
-1274 TENGK
+1274 TENAK
-1279 ANQAISAAITNAQVD
+1279 ANQAITAATTNAEVD
-1294 EAKAN
+1294 EAKTN
-1299 AEAAINAVTPKVV
+1299 AEAAINAVTPKVM

-1323 LQATQTNVINND
+1323 LQAAQTAVINND
-1335 QNATTEEKEAAIQQ
+1335 QNATNEEKEAAIQQ

-1362 AATDD
+1362 AATDN
-1367 NGVDQAKDAGK
+1367 NGVDTAKDAGK

-1388 AVKLNAKND
+1388 AVKSNAKNE

-1422 AKDLVLKAK
+1422 AKDLVSKAK
-1431 EKAYLDILNAQ
+1431 EKAYQDILNAQ

-1454 VTDIQGITADTT
+1454 VADIQGITADTT
-1466 IKDVAKDELATKANE
+1466 IKDVAKDELATKAKE

-1510 GNQNIENAQSID
+1510 GNQNIENAKSID
-1522 DVNTAKENAI
+1522 DVNTAKDNAI

-1541 TDVKTNARAELLT
+1541 TDVKTNARAELLN
-1554 EMQNKITEILSD
+1554 EMQNKITEILND

-1578 EPVRATYEEGLNNI
+1578 EPVRAAYEEGLNNI
-1592 NTANTTGDVTTA
+1592 NAATTTGDVTTA

-1619 VKKPAGKTALDQAAA
+1619 VKKPAGKTELDQAAA
-1634 DRKTQ
+1634 DKKTQ

-1654 KQEVDAALNQAKTNV
+1654 KQEVDAALNQAKTNI

-1791 NNISADT
+1791 NNILADT

-1822 INNGVDNGDVD
+1822 INNGVDNSDVD

-1840 AAIDAIQV
+1840 ATIDAVQV

-1855 ANQAIEVKAEDTKE
+1855 ANQAIDAKAQETKE

-1881 KTEALAMIKQ
+1881 KTAALATIKQ

-2003 PEVKKNAL
+2003 PVVKKNAL

-2024 IKNADAD
+2024 IENAD

-2055 TQTNAEVAEL
+2055 TQTNTEVDEL

-2077 PQNDPDANDTNN
+2077 PQKDPNANDTNS
-2089 GIDNNDATANSNAN
+2089 GSDNNDATANSNAN

-2114 SETTDNGKA
+2114 TESTDNANA
-2123 DASPT
+2123 DTSST
-2128 TPNNSDAATG
+2128 TTNNHNDAATG
-2138 ETTATSATDDAN
+2138 GTTATSTDNSATGN
-2150 DKPQANNNSSVDAS
+2150 GTSDKS
-2164 TNSPTMDNDVT
+2164 
-2175 SKPEVEST
+2175 EVEST
-2183 NNGTTDKPVTETDN
+2183 NNGTTDKSATETDN
-2197 ATPAESTTN
+2197 ATPAESARN
-2206 NNSTTTATNENA
+2206 NNSTTATNENA
-2218 PTGSTATAPTTAS
+2218 PTGSTATVPTTNAS
-2231 TEAAS
+2231 TGAAS

-2277 KAEKDGR
+2277 KDEKDGR

-2295 TETLPSADITEPNV
+2295 TETLPSADITEPKV
-2309 PSNTSKDKEESTTNQ
+2309 PSNTEKDKKESTTNQ

-2336 ASNEADKSPSKADTE
+2336 ASNEADKSEGNVDTD

-2357 TSASSEAK
+2357 TSKPSEAK
-2365 DKMTSTNVSQ
+2365 DKATSTEDSQ
-2375 KDDTATA
+2375 KADMATSDKKDNQAAIGATA
-2382 DTNDTQTSVGPVANN
+2382 DV
-2397 KAKDMQTN
+2397 
-2405 DTQKSVGSVA
+2405 

-2436 NSANQDMLNV
+2436 NSANQDMLKV
-2446 TKPEENKVKTK
+2446 TNTDKHQAKAT

-2462 KVNKPKQQA
+2462 KENKAKQQA

-2483 DLPYAELAL
+2483 DLPYVELAL

>member
-23 IATVTFISINPTTAS
+23 IATVTFISTNPTTAS

-56 NAQPNANA
+56 NTQPNANA
-64 GAQANPA
+64 GAQANPT

-82 PAAQPA
+82 PAVQPA

-95 PAGGTAQPA
+95 PAGG
-104 GGAAQ
+104 AAQ
-109 PAAGTAQP
+109 PNTQP

-129 AQAQPGNQAA
+129 AQAQPGNQAT
-139 PANQAGQGNNQATPA
+139 PANQAGQGNNQATPNNNATPA

-159 ANAPAAA
+159 ANA
-166 QPAAPV
+166 PAAPV

-222 SLINNGKIGFVNSEL
+222 TLINNGKIGFVNSEL

-588 TANRASQTDID
+588 TANRASQADID

-728 ETKAIKDIGAATT
+728 ETKAIKDIDAATT

-751 AINDINQTTPATT
+751 AINDINQTAPATT

-804 AKVSGVKAIETTMT
+804 AKVSGVKAIEATTT

-823 RVKNEEISKIE
+823 RVKNEEIFKIE

-841 TKMDAYNEVKQA
+841 TKMDAYKEVKQA

-868 NEEVA
+868 DEEVA
-873 EADAAVEAAQKQGLH
+873 EANAAVDAAQTEGLH
-888 DIQVVKSKQEV
+888 DIQVVKSQQEV
-899 ADTKSKVLDKI
+899 ADTKAKVLDKI
-910 NAIQTQAKVKPAADT
+910 NAIQTQARVKPAADT

-945 TEEKQAAYTELDTKK
+945 TEEKEAAYTELDAKK

-965 NLDTA
+965 NLDAA
-970 NSNSEVATAKD
+970 NTNSAVTTAKD
-981 NGIAAINQVQA
+981 NSIAAINQVQA

-1016 AMNDSTTE
+1016 AMNASTTE

-1029 KDKVDQAV
+1029 KEKVDQAV
-1037 VTANADIDNAAAN
+1037 LSANADIDNAAAN
-1050 ADIDNA
+1050 T
-1056 AANADVD
+1056 DVD
-1063 NAKTTNEATIA
+1063 NVKTTNEATIA

-1079 ANVKPAAKQAI
+1079 ANVKP
-1090 ADKVQAQET
+1090 T
-1099 AINANNGST
+1099 
-1108 TEEKEAAKQQV
+1108 
-1119 QTEKTTADTAIDG
+1119 
-1132 AHSNAEVEAAKNAE
+1132 
-1146 IAKIEAIQPA
+1146 
-1156 TTTKDDAKQA
+1156 AKQA

-1192 NADVDNAVTQANSN
+1192 NVNVDNAVTEANSN

-1224 TSIDQVT
+1224 NSIDQVT
-1231 PTVNKKVTARNEIT
+1231 PTVNKKATARNEIT

-1279 ANQAISAAITNAQVD
+1279 ANQAISAATTNAQVD

-1312 KKQAAKDEIDQ
+1312 KKKAAKDEIDQ

-1388 AVKLNAKND
+1388 AVKSNAKND

-1431 EKAYLDILNAQ
+1431 EKAYQDILNAQ

-1454 VTDIQGITADTT
+1454 VADIQGITADTT

-1522 DVNTAKENAI
+1522 DVNTAKDNAI

-1554 EMQNKITEILSD
+1554 EMQNKITEIL
-1566 NTTTNEEKGKDI
+1566 NNNETTNEEKGNDI
-1578 EPVRATYEEGLNNI
+1578 GPVRAAYEEGLNNI
-1592 NTANTTGDVTTA
+1592 NAATTTGDVTTA

-1619 VKKPAGKTALDQAAA
+1619 VKKPAGKKELDQAAA
-1634 DRKTQ
+1634 DKKTQ

-1654 KQEVDAALNQAKTNV
+1654 KQEVDTELNQAKTNV

-1779 TTDLYAYADQKK
+1779 TTDLYAYEDQKK

-1916 LEAFDNIQIDSTE
+1916 LEAFDYIQIDSTE

-1946 GVNVDADATTEEKEA
+1946 GVNVNADATTEEKEA

-2262 STNGKVAQPKSENKA
+2262 STNDKVAQPKSENKA

-2336 ASNEADKSPSKADTE
+2336 ASNEADKSPSKAVTE

-2382 DTNDTQTSVGPVANN
+2382 DTNDTQ
-2397 KAKDMQTN
+2397 
-2405 DTQKSVGSVA
+2405 KSVGSAA

-2446 TKPEENKVKTK
+2446 TKPEENKAKAK

>member
-23 IATVTFISINPTTAS
+23 IATVTFISTNPTTAS

-50 AQPADA
+50 AQPADV
-56 NAQPNANA
+56 NTQPNANA
-64 GAQANPA
+64 GAQANPT

-95 PAGGTAQPA
+95 PAGG
-104 GGAAQ
+104 AAQ
-109 PAAGTAQP
+109 PNTQP

-139 PANQAGQGNNQATPA
+139 PANQAGQGNNQATPNNNATLA

-185 TGEGS
+185 TREGS

-397 EYTINT
+397 EFTINT
-403 EIGNNGNFGA
+403 EVGNNGNFGA
-413 SLKSDQFK
+413 SLKADQFK

-458 DQNANKVTFTSQGV
+458 DQTANT
-472 TTARGTHTKEVLFPD
+472 
-487 KSLKLSYKVNV
+487 N
-498 ANIDTPKNIDFNEKL
+498 
-513 TYRTASD
+513 SD
-520 VVINNAQP
+520 V
-528 EVTLTADPF
+528 T
-537 SVAVE
+537 
-542 MNKDALQQQ
+542 
-551 VNSQVDN
+551 
-558 SHYTTASIAEYNK
+558 
-571 LKQQADTI
+571 
-579 LNEDANHVE
+579 
-588 TANRASQTDID
+588 
-599 GLVTKLQA
+599 
-607 ALIDNQAAIAELDA
+607 
-621 KAQEKVTA
+621 
-629 AQQSK
+629 
-634 KVTQDEVAALVTKI
+634 
-648 NNDKN
+648 
-653 NAIAEINKQTTSQGV
+653 
-668 TTEKDNGIAV
+668 
-678 LEQDVITPT
+678 
-687 VKPQAKQDII
+687 
-697 QAVTT
+697 
-702 RKQQIKKSN
+702 
-711 ASLQDEK
+711 
-718 DVANDKIGKI
+718 
-728 ETKAIKDIGAATT
+728 
-741 NAQVE
+741 
-746 AIKTK
+746 
-751 AINDINQTTPATT
+751 
-764 AKAAALEEFD
+764 
-774 EVVQAQIDQAPLNPD
+774 
-789 TTNEEVA
+789 
-796 EAIERINA
+796 
-804 AKVSGVKAIETTMT
+804 
-818 AQDLE
+818 
-823 RVKNEEISKIE
+823 
-834 NITDSTQ
+834 
-841 TKMDAYNEVKQA
+841 
-853 ATARKAQNATVSNAT
+853 
-868 NEEVA
+868 
-873 EADAAVEAAQKQGLH
+873 
-888 DIQVVKSKQEV
+888 
-899 ADTKSKVLDKI
+899 
-910 NAIQTQAKVKPAADT
+910 
-925 EVENAYN
+925 
-932 TRKQEIQNSNAST
+932 
-945 TEEKQAAYTELDTKK
+945 
-960 QEART
+960 
-965 NLDTA
+965 
-970 NSNSEVATAKD
+970 TAKD

-992 ATTKKSDAKA
+992 VTTKKSDAKA

-1037 VTANADIDNAAAN
+1037 VTANTDIDNAAAN
-1050 ADIDNA
+1050 T
-1056 AANADVD
+1056 DVD

-1079 ANVKPAAKQAI
+1079 ANVKPTAKQAI

-1099 AINANNGST
+1099 AIDANNGAT
-1108 TEEKEAAKQQV
+1108 TEEKATAKQQV

-1166 IATKANERKTAIAQT
+1166 ITTKANERKTAIAQT

-1231 PTVNKKVTARNEIT
+1231 PTVNKKATARNEIT
-1245 AILNNKL
+1245 TILNNKL

-1260 ATDEEKQAADAEAN
+1260 VTDEEKQTADAEAN

-1279 ANQAISAAITNAQVD
+1279 ANQAISAATTNAQVD

-1299 AEAAINAVTPKVV
+1299 AEAAINAVTSKVV

-1323 LQATQTNVINND
+1323 LQVAQTSVINND

-1367 NGVDQAKDAGK
+1367 NGVDTAKDAGK

-1388 AVKLNAKND
+1388 AVKSNAKNE

-1422 AKDLVLKAK
+1422 AKDLVLKVK
-1431 EKAYLDILNAQ
+1431 EKAYQDILNAQ

-1454 VTDIQGITADTT
+1454 VADVQGITADTT
-1466 IKDVAKDELATKANE
+1466 IKDVARDELATKANE

-1490 DATTEEKEQA
+1490 DATTEEKEQE

-1522 DVNTAKENAI
+1522 DVNTAKDNAI

-1654 KQEVDAALNQAKTNV
+1654 KQEVDAVLNQAKTNV

-1713 VNEADN
+1713 VNEEDN

-1767 DYTIPTGKKESA
+1767 DYTIPTGKKETA

-1822 INNGVDNGDVD
+1822 INNGVDNSDVD

-1840 AAIDAIQV
+1840 AAIDTIQV

-1855 ANQAIEVKAEDTKE
+1855 ANQAIEAKAEDTKE
-1869 SIDQSDQLTAEE
+1869 SIDHSDQLTAEE

-1891 ITDQAKQGITDA
+1891 ITDQAKKGITDA

-1938 TALDQIEA
+1938 AALDQIEA

-1976 ISDQTTNAEIATV
+1976 ISDQTTNAEIATI

-2003 PEVKKNAL
+2003 PVVKKNTL

-2055 TQTNAEVAEL
+2055 TQTNTEVAEL

-2077 PQNDPDANDTNN
+2077 PQNDPNANDTNN
-2089 GIDNNDATANSNAN
+2089 GTDNNDATANSNAN

-2114 SETTDNGKA
+2114 TESTDNANA
-2123 DASPT
+2123 DTSST
-2128 TPNNSDAATG
+2128 TTNNQNDTTTG
-2138 ETTATSATDDAN
+2138 ETTATSANSSATNDAN
-2150 DKPQANNNSSVDAS
+2150 NKPTANNNSSVDAS
-2164 TNSPTMDNDVT
+2164 TDNSATGNGTTD
-2175 SKPEVEST
+2175 KPEVEST
-2183 NNGTTDKPVTETDN
+2183 NNGTTDKPATETDN

-2206 NNSTTTATNENA
+2206 NNSTTTATNENV

-2231 TEAAS
+2231 TEATS

-2295 TETLPSADITEPNV
+2295 TETLPSADITEPKV
-2309 PSNTSKDKEESTTNQ
+2309 SSNTSKDKEESTTNQ
-2324 TDAGQ
+2324 TDAEQ
-2329 LKSETNV
+2329 HNSDTNV
-2336 ASNEADKSPSKADTE
+2336 TSNEVVKSPSKADTD

-2375 KDDTATA
+2375 TDDTATA
-2382 DTNDTQTSVGPVANN
+2382 DTNDTQKSVGSAANN

-2405 DTQKSVGSVA
+2405 DM
-2415 NNKATQNDG
+2415 KA
-2424 ANASPATVSNGS
+2424 PLATVSKGS

-2446 TKPEENKVKTK
+2446 TKTKENKANAK
-2457 SAQQG
+2457 SVQQG

-2507 QQTEE
+2507 HQTEE

>member
-23 IATVTFISINPTTAS
+23 IATVTFISTNPTTAS

-56 NAQPNANA
+56 NTQPNANA

-71 AQPAAPANQGQ
+71 AQPA
-82 PAAQPA
+82 

-95 PAGGTAQPA
+95 PAGGA
-104 GGAAQ
+104 
-109 PAAGTAQP
+109 AQP

-139 PANQAGQGNNQATPA
+139 PANQAGQGNNQATPNNNATPA

-249 NYQARGNVAALGR
+249 NYQAKGNVAALGR

-268 TDHGNFNGISKT
+268 TDHGNFNGITKT

-413 SLKSDQFK
+413 SLKADQFK

-458 DQNANKVTFTSQGV
+458 DQTANKVTFTSQGV

-588 TANRASQTDID
+588 TANRASQADID

-607 ALIDNQAAIAELDA
+607 ALIDNQAAIAELDT

-653 NAIAEINKQTTSQGV
+653 NAIAEINKQITSQGV

-728 ETKAIKDIGAATT
+728 ETKAIKDIDAATT

-804 AKVSGVKAIETTMT
+804 AKVSGVKAIEATTT

-823 RVKNEEISKIE
+823 RVKNEEIFKIE

-841 TKMDAYNEVKQA
+841 TKMDAYKEVRQA

-868 NEEVA
+868 DEEVA
-873 EADAAVEAAQKQGLH
+873 EANAAVDAAQTEGLH
-888 DIQVVKSKQEV
+888 DIQVVKSQQEV
-899 ADTKSKVLDKI
+899 ADTKAKVLDKI

-945 TEEKQAAYTELDTKK
+945 TEEKEAAYTELDAKK

-965 NLDTA
+965 NLDAA
-970 NSNSEVATAKD
+970 NTNSDVTTAKD

-1037 VTANADIDNAAAN
+1037 VTANADIDNATAN
-1050 ADIDNA
+1050 T
-1056 AANADVD
+1056 DVD

-1099 AINANNGST
+1099 AIDANNGST

-1119 QTEKTTADTAIDG
+1119 QTEKTAADAAIDA
-1132 AHSNAEVEAAKNAE
+1132 AHSNVEVEAAKNAE

-1156 TTTKDDAKQA
+1156 TTTKDNAKQA

-1231 PTVNKKVTARNEIT
+1231 PTVNKKATARNEIT

-1279 ANQAISAAITNAQVD
+1279 ANQAISAATTNAQVD

-1335 QNATTEEKEAAIQQ
+1335 QNATNEEKEAAIQQ

-1367 NGVDQAKDAGK
+1367 NGVDTAKDAGK

-1388 AVKLNAKND
+1388 AVKSNAKNE

-1407 AIDNTTGATTEEKNA
+1407 AIDNTTEEKNA

-1431 EKAYLDILNAQ
+1431 EKAYQDILNAQ

-1454 VTDIQGITADTT
+1454 VADIQGITADTT

-1522 DVNTAKENAI
+1522 DVNTAKDNAI

-1554 EMQNKITEILSD
+1554 EMQNKITEIL
-1566 NTTTNEEKGKDI
+1566 NNNETTNEEKGNDI
-1578 EPVRATYEEGLNNI
+1578 GPVRAAYEEGLNNI
-1592 NTANTTGDVTTA
+1592 NAATTTGDVTTA

-1619 VKKPAGKTALDQAAA
+1619 VKKPAGKKELDQAAA
-1634 DRKTQ
+1634 DKKTQ

-1654 KQEVDAALNQAKTNV
+1654 KQEVDTELNQAKTNV

-1704 KIADAYNAK
+1704 KIEDAYNAK

-1808 IKQVDQNVQTALES
+1808 IKQVDQNVQTALEN

-1840 AAIDAIQV
+1840 AAIDTIQV

-1855 ANQAIEVKAEDTKE
+1855 ANQAIEAKAEDTKE
-1869 SIDQSDQLTAEE
+1869 SIDHSDQLTAEE

-1976 ISDQTTNAEIATV
+1976 ISDQTTNA
-1989 KNSALEQLKAQRIN
+1989 
-2003 PEVKKNAL
+2003 
-2011 EAIRE
+2011 
-2016 VVNKQIEI
+2016 
-2024 IKNADAD
+2024 DAD

-2055 TQTNAEVAEL
+2055 TQTNTEVAEL

-2089 GIDNNDATANSNAN
+2089 GTDNNDATANSNAN

-2138 ETTATSATDDAN
+2138 ETTVTSATDDAK
-2150 DKPQANNNSSVDAS
+2150 DKPQANNNSSADAS

-2382 DTNDTQTSVGPVANN
+2382 DTNDTQKSVGPVANN

-2405 DTQKSVGSVA
+2405 DTQKSVGSAA

-2436 NSANQDMLNV
+2436 HSMHQDMLNV
-2446 TKPEENKVKTK
+2446 TKPEENKANAK
-2457 SAQQG
+2457 SDQQG

>member
-23 IATVTFISINPTTAS
+23 IATVTFISTNPTTAS

-56 NAQPNANA
+56 NTQPNANA
-64 GAQANPA
+64 GAQANPT

-82 PAAQPA
+82 PAVQPA

-95 PAGGTAQPA
+95 PAGG
-104 GGAAQ
+104 AAQ
-109 PAAGTAQP
+109 PNTQP

-129 AQAQPGNQAA
+129 AQAQPGNQAT
-139 PANQAGQGNNQATPA
+139 PANQAGQGNNQATPNNNATPA

-249 NYQARGNVAALGR
+249 NYQAKGNVAALGR

-413 SLKSDQFK
+413 SLKADQFK

-588 TANRASQTDID
+588 TANRASQADID

-728 ETKAIKDIGAATT
+728 ETKAIKDIDAATT

-804 AKVSGVKAIETTMT
+804 AKVSGVKAIEATTT

-873 EADAAVEAAQKQGLH
+873 EADAAVDAAQKQGLH

-899 ADTKSKVLDKI
+899 ADTKSKVIDKI

-965 NLDTA
+965 NLDAA
-970 NSNSEVATAKD
+970 NTNSDVTTAKD

-1037 VTANADIDNAAAN
+1037 VTANADIDNATAN
-1050 ADIDNA
+1050 T
-1056 AANADVD
+1056 DVD

-1079 ANVKPAAKQAI
+1079 ANVKPQAKQAI

-1099 AINANNGST
+1099 AIDANNGST
-1108 TEEKEAAKQQV
+1108 TEEKTAAKQQV
-1119 QTEKTTADTAIDG
+1119 QTEKTTADAAIDA
-1132 AHSNAEVEAAKNAE
+1132 AHTNAEVEAAKNAE

-1192 NADVDNAVTQANSN
+1192 NVNVDNAVTEANSN

-1224 TSIDQVT
+1224 NSIDQVT
-1231 PTVNKKVTARNEIT
+1231 PTVNKKATARNEIT

-1279 ANQAISAAITNAQVD
+1279 ANQAISAATTNAQVD

-1312 KKQAAKDEIDQ
+1312 KKKAAKDEIDQ

-1388 AVKLNAKND
+1388 AVKSNAKND

-1431 EKAYLDILNAQ
+1431 EKAYQDILNAQ

-1454 VTDIQGITADTT
+1454 VADIQGITTDTT

-1522 DVNTAKENAI
+1522 DVNTAKDNAI

-1554 EMQNKITEILSD
+1554 EMQNKITEIL
-1566 NTTTNEEKGKDI
+1566 NNNETTNEEKGNDI
-1578 EPVRATYEEGLNNI
+1578 GPVRAAYEEGLNNI
-1592 NTANTTGDVTTA
+1592 NAATTTGDVTTA

-1619 VKKPAGKTALDQAAA
+1619 VKKPAGKKELDQAAA
-1634 DRKTQ
+1634 DKKTQ

-1654 KQEVDAALNQAKTNV
+1654 KQEVDTELNQAKTNV

-1704 KIADAYNAK
+1704 KIEDAYNAK

-1791 NNISADT
+1791 NNISAGT

-2024 IKNADAD
+2024 IKNAD

-2309 PSNTSKDKEESTTNQ
+2309 PSNTSKDKEESTSNQ

-2329 LKSETNV
+2329 LKSETKV

-2397 KAKDMQTN
+2397 KA
-2405 DTQKSVGSVA
+2405 
-2415 NNKATQNDG
+2415 TQNDG

-2446 TKPEENKVKTK
+2446 TKPEENKANAK

-2462 KVNKPKQQA
+2462 KVNKAKQQA

>member
-1 MNLFRQQKFSIRKFN
+1 
-16 VGIFSAL
+16 
-23 IATVTFISINPTTAS
+23 
-38 AAEQNQPAQNQP
+38 
-50 AQPADA
+50 
-56 NAQPNANA
+56 
-64 GAQANPA
+64 
-71 AQPAAPANQGQ
+71 
-82 PAAQPA
+82 
-88 NQGGQAN
+88 
-95 PAGGTAQPA
+95 
-104 GGAAQ
+104 
-109 PAAGTAQP
+109 
-117 AGQGNQADPNNA
+117 
-129 AQAQPGNQAA
+129 
-139 PANQAGQGNNQATPA
+139 
-154 NQTQP
+154 
-159 ANAPAAA
+159 
-166 QPAAPV
+166 
-172 AANAQ
+172 
-177 TQDPNASN
+177 
-185 TGEGS
+185 
-190 INTTLTFDDPAISTD
+190 
-205 ENRQD
+205 
-210 PTVTVTDKVNGY
+210 
-222 SLINNGKIGFVNSEL
+222 
-237 RRSDMFDKNNPQ
+237 
-249 NYQARGNVAALGR
+249 
-262 VNANDS
+262 
-268 TDHGNFNGISKT
+268 
-280 VNVKPDS
+280 
-287 ELIINFTTMQTNS
+287 
-300 KQGATNLVIKDA
+300 
-312 KKNTEL
+312 
-318 ATVNVAK
+318 
-325 TGTAHLFK
+325 
-333 VPTDADRLDL
+333 
-343 QFIPDN
+343 
-349 TAVADASRITTNK
+349 
-362 DGYKY
+362 
-367 YSFIDNV
+367 
-374 GLFSGSHLYVKN
+374 
-386 RDLAPK
+386 
-392 ATNNK
+392 
-397 EYTINT
+397 
-403 EIGNNGNFGA
+403 
-413 SLKSDQFK
+413 
-421 YEVTL
+421 
-426 PQGVTYVNDSLT
+426 
-438 TTFPNGNED
+438 
-447 STVLKNMTVNY
+447 
-458 DQNANKVTFTSQGV
+458 
-472 TTARGTHTKEVLFPD
+472 
-487 KSLKLSYKVNV
+487 KLSYKVNV

-551 VNSQVDN
+551 VNSQVDD

-588 TANRASQTDID
+588 TANRASQADID

-607 ALIDNQAAIAELDA
+607 ALIDNQAAISELDA

-653 NAIAEINKQTTSQGV
+653 NAIAEINKQTTAQGV

-728 ETKAIKDIGAATT
+728 ETKAIKDIDAATT

-751 AINDINQTTPATT
+751 AINDINQTAPATT

-804 AKVSGVKAIETTMT
+804 AKVSGVKAIEATTT
-818 AQDLE
+818 AQDLD
-823 RVKNEEISKIE
+823 RVKNEEIFKIE

-868 NEEVA
+868 DEEVA
-873 EADAAVEAAQKQGLH
+873 EADAAVDAAQTEGLH

-899 ADTKSKVLDKI
+899 ADTKAKVLDKI
-910 NAIQTQAKVKPAADT
+910 NAIQTQARVKPAADR
-925 EVENAYN
+925 EVDNAYN
-932 TRKQEIQNSNAST
+932 TRKQEIQNSNTST
-945 TEEKQAAYTELDTKK
+945 TEEKEAAYTQLDAKK

-965 NLDTA
+965 NLDAA
-970 NSNSEVATAKD
+970 NTNSAVTTAKD

-1037 VTANADIDNAAAN
+1037 VNANADIDNAAAN
-1050 ADIDNA
+1050 N
-1056 AANADVD
+1056 DVD

-1079 ANVKPAAKQAI
+1079 ANVKPQAKQAI

-1099 AINANNGST
+1099 AIDANNGAT
-1108 TEEKEAAKQQV
+1108 TEEKTAAKQQV

-1166 IATKANERKTAIAQT
+1166 IATKANERKAAIAQT
-1181 QDITAEEIAAA
+1181 QEITAEEIAAA
-1192 NADVDNAVTQANSN
+1192 NANVDNAVTEANN
-1206 IEAAN
+1206 HIETAN
-1211 SQNDVDQAKTTGE
+1211 SQNEVDQAKTTGE
-1224 TSIDQVT
+1224 ASIDQVT
-1231 PTVNKKVTARNEIT
+1231 PTVNKKATARNEIT
-1245 AILNNKL
+1245 TILNNKL
-1252 QEIQATPD
+1252 QAIQATPD
-1260 ATDEEKQAADAEAN
+1260 ATDEEKQAAETEAN
-1274 TENGK
+1274 TENAK
-1279 ANQAISAAITNAQVD
+1279 ANQAITAATTNAEVD
-1294 EAKAN
+1294 EAKTN
-1299 AEAAINAVTPKVV
+1299 AEAAINAVTPKVM

-1323 LQATQTNVINND
+1323 LQAAQTAVINND
-1335 QNATTEEKEAAIQQ
+1335 QNATNEEKEAAIQQ

-1362 AATDD
+1362 AATDN
-1367 NGVDQAKDAGK
+1367 NGVDTAKDAGK

-1388 AVKLNAKND
+1388 AVKSNAKNE

-1422 AKDLVLKAK
+1422 AKDLVSKAK
-1431 EKAYLDILNAQ
+1431 EKAYQDILNAQ

-1454 VTDIQGITADTT
+1454 VADIQGITADTT
-1466 IKDVAKDELATKANE
+1466 IKDVAKDELATKAKE

-1510 GNQNIENAQSID
+1510 GNQNIENAKSID
-1522 DVNTAKENAI
+1522 DVNTAKDNAI

-1541 TDVKTNARAELLT
+1541 TDVKTNARAELLN
-1554 EMQNKITEILSD
+1554 EMQNKITEILND

-1578 EPVRATYEEGLNNI
+1578 EPVRAAYEEGLNNI
-1592 NTANTTGDVTTA
+1592 NAATTTGDVTTA

-1619 VKKPAGKTALDQAAA
+1619 VKKPAGKTELDQAAA
-1634 DRKTQ
+1634 DKKTQ

-1654 KQEVDAALNQAKTNV
+1654 KQEVDAALNQAKTNI

-1791 NNISADT
+1791 NNILADT

-1822 INNGVDNGDVD
+1822 INNGVDNSDVD

-1840 AAIDAIQV
+1840 ATIDAVQV

-1855 ANQAIEVKAEDTKE
+1855 ANQAIDAKAQETKE

-1881 KTEALAMIKQ
+1881 KTAALATIKQ

-2003 PEVKKNAL
+2003 PVVKKNAL

-2024 IKNADAD
+2024 IENAD

-2055 TQTNAEVAEL
+2055 TQTNTEVDEL

-2077 PQNDPDANDTNN
+2077 PQKDPNANDTNS
-2089 GIDNNDATANSNAN
+2089 GSDNNDATANSNAN

-2114 SETTDNGKA
+2114 TESTDNANA
-2123 DASPT
+2123 DTSST
-2128 TPNNSDAATG
+2128 TTNNHNDAATG
-2138 ETTATSATDDAN
+2138 GTTATSTDNSATGN
-2150 DKPQANNNSSVDAS
+2150 GTSDKS
-2164 TNSPTMDNDVT
+2164 
-2175 SKPEVEST
+2175 EVEST
-2183 NNGTTDKPVTETDN
+2183 NNGTTDKSATETDN
-2197 ATPAESTTN
+2197 ATPAESARN
-2206 NNSTTTATNENA
+2206 NNSTTATNENA
-2218 PTGSTATAPTTAS
+2218 PTGSTATVPTTNAS
-2231 TEAAS
+2231 TGAAS

-2277 KAEKDGR
+2277 KDEKDGR

-2295 TETLPSADITEPNV
+2295 TETLPSADITEPKV
-2309 PSNTSKDKEESTTNQ
+2309 PSNTEKDKKESTTNQ

-2336 ASNEADKSPSKADTE
+2336 ASNEADKSEGNVDTD

-2357 TSASSEAK
+2357 TSKPSEAK
-2365 DKMTSTNVSQ
+2365 DKATSTEDSQ
-2375 KDDTATA
+2375 KADMATSDKKDNQAAIGATA
-2382 DTNDTQTSVGPVANN
+2382 DV
-2397 KAKDMQTN
+2397 
-2405 DTQKSVGSVA
+2405 
-2415 NNKATQNDG
+2415 NNKATQNDS

-2436 NSANQDMLNV
+2436 NSANQDMLKV
-2446 TKPEENKVKTK
+2446 TNTDKHQAKAT

-2462 KVNKPKQQA
+2462 KENKAKQQA

-2483 DLPYAELAL
+2483 DLPYVELAL

>member
-23 IATVTFISINPTTAS
+23 IATVTFISTNPTTAS

-56 NAQPNANA
+56 NTQPNANA

-71 AQPAAPANQGQ
+71 AQPA
-82 PAAQPA
+82 

-95 PAGGTAQPA
+95 PAGG
-104 GGAAQ
+104 AAQ
-109 PAAGTAQP
+109 PNTQP

-129 AQAQPGNQAA
+129 AQAQPG
-139 PANQAGQGNNQATPA
+139 NQATPA

-249 NYQARGNVAALGR
+249 NYQAKGNVAALGR

-413 SLKSDQFK
+413 SLKADQFK

-588 TANRASQTDID
+588 TANRASQADID

-728 ETKAIKDIGAATT
+728 ETKAIKDIDAATT

-751 AINDINQTTPATT
+751 AINDINQTAPATT

-804 AKVSGVKAIETTMT
+804 AKVSGVKAIEATTT

-823 RVKNEEISKIE
+823 RVKNEEISKISKIE

-945 TEEKQAAYTELDTKK
+945 TEEKQAAYTELDAKK

-965 NLDTA
+965 NLDAA
-970 NSNSEVATAKD
+970 NTNSDVTTAKD

-1029 KDKVDQAV
+1029 KDKVDQVV
-1037 VTANADIDNAAAN
+1037 VTAN

-1079 ANVKPAAKQAI
+1079 ANVKPTAKQAI

-1099 AINANNGST
+1099 AIDANNGAT

-1119 QTEKTTADTAIDG
+1119 QTEKTAADAAIDA
-1132 AHSNAEVEAAKNAE
+1132 AHSNVEVEAAKNAE

-1156 TTTKDDAKQA
+1156 TTTKDNAKQA

-1231 PTVNKKVTARNEIT
+1231 PTVNKKATARNEIT

-1252 QEIQATPD
+1252 QAIQATPD
-1260 ATDEEKQAADAEAN
+1260 ATNEEKQAADAEAN

-1279 ANQAISAAITNAQVD
+1279 AIQAIAAATTNADVD

-1335 QNATTEEKEAAIQQ
+1335 QNATNEEKEAAIQQ

-1388 AVKLNAKND
+1388 AVKSNAKND

-1431 EKAYLDILNAQ
+1431 EKAYQDILNAQ

-1454 VTDIQGITADTT
+1454 VADIQGITADTT

-1522 DVNTAKENAI
+1522 DVNTAKDNAI

-1554 EMQNKITEILSD
+1554 EMQNKITEIL
-1566 NTTTNEEKGKDI
+1566 NNNETTNEEKGNDI
-1578 EPVRATYEEGLNNI
+1578 GPVRAAYEEGLNNI
-1592 NTANTTGDVTTA
+1592 NAATTTADVTTA

-1619 VKKPAGKTALDQAAA
+1619 VKKPAGKKELDQAAA
-1634 DRKTQ
+1634 DKKTQ

-1654 KQEVDAALNQAKTNV
+1654 KQEIDTELNQAKTNV

-2003 PEVKKNAL
+2003 PVVKKNAL

-2055 TQTNAEVAEL
+2055 TQTNTEVAEL

-2089 GIDNNDATANSNAN
+2089 GTDNNDATANSNAN

-2138 ETTATSATDDAN
+2138 ETTVTSATDDAK
-2150 DKPQANNNSSVDAS
+2150 DKPQANNNSSADAS

-2175 SKPEVEST
+2175 SKPKVEST

-2218 PTGSTATAPTTAS
+2218 PTGSTTTAPTTAS

-2309 PSNTSKDKEESTTNQ
+2309 PSNTSKDKEESTSNQ

-2329 LKSETNV
+2329 PKSETNV

-2382 DTNDTQTSVGPVANN
+2382 DTNDTQTSVGPDANN
-2397 KAKDMQTN
+2397 KAMQN
-2405 DTQKSVGSVA
+2405 G
-2415 NNKATQNDG
+2415 G
-2424 ANASPATVSNGS
+2424 ANASSATVSNGS
-2436 NSANQDMLNV
+2436 HSMHQDMLKV
-2446 TKPEENKVKTK
+2446 TNTDDHQAKTK

>member
-23 IATVTFISINPTTAS
+23 IATVTFISTNPTTAS

-56 NAQPNANA
+56 NTQPNANA
-64 GAQANPA
+64 GAQANPT

-82 PAAQPA
+82 PAVQPA

-95 PAGGTAQPA
+95 PAGGAAQPAGGAAQPA

-249 NYQARGNVAALGR
+249 NYQAKGNVAALGR

-413 SLKSDQFK
+413 SLKADQFK

-458 DQNANKVTFTSQGV
+458 DQTANKVTFTSQGV

-588 TANRASQTDID
+588 TANRASQADID

-607 ALIDNQAAIAELDA
+607 ALIDNQAAIAELDT

-728 ETKAIKDIGAATT
+728 ETKAIKDIDAATT

-804 AKVSGVKAIETTMT
+804 AKVSGVKAIEATTT

-873 EADAAVEAAQKQGLH
+873 EADAAVDAAQKQGLH

-945 TEEKQAAYTELDTKK
+945 TEEKEAAYTELDAKK

-965 NLDTA
+965 NLDAA
-970 NSNSEVATAKD
+970 NTNSDVTTAKD

-1050 ADIDNA
+1050 AD
-1056 AANADVD
+1056 VD

-1079 ANVKPAAKQAI
+1079 ANVKPTAKQAI

-1099 AINANNGST
+1099 AIDGNNGST

-1119 QTEKTTADTAIDG
+1119 QTEKTAADAAIDA

-1156 TTTKDDAKQA
+1156 TTTKDNAKEA

-1231 PTVNKKVTARNEIT
+1231 PTVNKKATARNEIT
-1245 AILNNKL
+1245 TILNNKL

-1260 ATDEEKQAADAEAN
+1260 ATDEEKQ
-1274 TENGK
+1274 
-1279 ANQAISAAITNAQVD
+1279 
-1294 EAKAN
+1294 
-1299 AEAAINAVTPKVV
+1299 
-1312 KKQAAKDEIDQ
+1312 
-1323 LQATQTNVINND
+1323 
-1335 QNATTEEKEAAIQQ
+1335 AAIQQ

-1388 AVKLNAKND
+1388 AVKSNAKND

-1431 EKAYLDILNAQ
+1431 EKAYQDILNAQ

-1454 VTDIQGITADTT
+1454 VADIQGITADTT

-1767 DYTIPTGKKESA
+1767 DYTIPTGKKETA

-2405 DTQKSVGSVA
+2405 DM
-2415 NNKATQNDG
+2415 KA
-2424 ANASPATVSNGS
+2424 SLATVSNGS

-2446 TKPEENKVKTK
+2446 TKPEENKANAK
-2457 SAQQG
+2457 SDQQG
-2462 KVNKPKQQA
+2462 KVNKPKQQT

>member
-1 MNLFRQQKFSIRKFN
+1 MDLFRQQKFSIRKFN

-23 IATVTFISINPTTAS
+23 IATVTFISTNPTTAS

-56 NAQPNANA
+56 NTQPNANA
-64 GAQANPA
+64 GAQANPT

-82 PAAQPA
+82 PAVQPA

-95 PAGGTAQPA
+95 PAGG
-104 GGAAQ
+104 AAQ
-109 PAAGTAQP
+109 PNTQP

-129 AQAQPGNQAA
+129 AQAQPGNQAT
-139 PANQAGQGNNQATPA
+139 PANQAGQGNNQATPNNNATPA

-159 ANAPAAA
+159 ANAPAAAQPAA

-249 NYQARGNVAALGR
+249 NYQAKGNVAALGR

-413 SLKSDQFK
+413 SLKADQFK

-520 VVINNAQP
+520 VVINNTQP
-528 EVTLTADPF
+528 EITLTADPF

-588 TANRASQTDID
+588 TANRASQADID

-728 ETKAIKDIGAATT
+728 ETKAIKDIDAATT

-804 AKVSGVKAIETTMT
+804 AKVSGVKAIEATTT

-873 EADAAVEAAQKQGLH
+873 EADAAVDAAQKQGLH

-899 ADTKSKVLDKI
+899 ADTKSKVIDKI

-965 NLDTA
+965 NLDAA
-970 NSNSEVATAKD
+970 NTNSDVTTAKD

-992 ATTKKSDAKA
+992 A
-1002 EIAQKASERKTAIE
+1002 
-1016 AMNDSTTE
+1016 
-1024 EQQAA
+1024 
-1029 KDKVDQAV
+1029 
-1037 VTANADIDNAAAN
+1037 
-1050 ADIDNA
+1050 
-1056 AANADVD
+1056 
-1063 NAKTTNEATIA
+1063 
-1074 AITPD
+1074 
-1079 ANVKPAAKQAI
+1079 
-1090 ADKVQAQET
+1090 
-1099 AINANNGST
+1099 
-1108 TEEKEAAKQQV
+1108 
-1119 QTEKTTADTAIDG
+1119 
-1132 AHSNAEVEAAKNAE
+1132 
-1146 IAKIEAIQPA
+1146 
-1156 TTTKDDAKQA
+1156 
-1166 IATKANERKTAIAQT
+1166 
-1181 QDITAEEIAAA
+1181 
-1192 NADVDNAVTQANSN
+1192 
-1206 IEAAN
+1206 
-1211 SQNDVDQAKTTGE
+1211 
-1224 TSIDQVT
+1224 
-1231 PTVNKKVTARNEIT
+1231 
-1245 AILNNKL
+1245 
-1252 QEIQATPD
+1252 
-1260 ATDEEKQAADAEAN
+1260 
-1274 TENGK
+1274 
-1279 ANQAISAAITNAQVD
+1279 
-1294 EAKAN
+1294 
-1299 AEAAINAVTPKVV
+1299 
-1312 KKQAAKDEIDQ
+1312 
-1323 LQATQTNVINND
+1323 
-1335 QNATTEEKEAAIQQ
+1335 
-1349 LATAVT
+1349 
-1355 DAKNNIT
+1355 
-1362 AATDD
+1362 
-1367 NGVDQAKDAGK
+1367 
-1378 NSIQSTQPAT
+1378 
-1388 AVKLNAKND
+1388 
-1397 VDQAVTTQNQ
+1397 
-1407 AIDNTTGATTEEKNA
+1407 
-1422 AKDLVLKAK
+1422 
-1431 EKAYLDILNAQ
+1431 
-1442 TTNDVTQIKDQA
+1442 
-1454 VTDIQGITADTT
+1454 
-1466 IKDVAKDELATKANE
+1466 
-1481 QKALIAQTA
+1481 
-1490 DATTEEKEQA
+1490 
-1500 NQQVDAQLTQ
+1500 
-1510 GNQNIENAQSID
+1510 
-1522 DVNTAKENAI
+1522 
-1532 QAIDPIQAS
+1532 
-1541 TDVKTNARAELLT
+1541 
-1554 EMQNKITEILSD
+1554 
-1566 NTTTNEEKGKDI
+1566 
-1578 EPVRATYEEGLNNI
+1578 
-1592 NTANTTGDVTTA
+1592 
-1604 KDTAVQKVQQLHANP
+1604 
-1619 VKKPAGKTALDQAAA
+1619 
-1634 DRKTQ
+1634 
-1639 IEQTPNASQQEINDA
+1639 
-1654 KQEVDAALNQAKTNV
+1654 
-1669 DQSSTN
+1669 
-1675 EYVDNAVKE
+1675 
-1684 GKAKINAVKTFSE
+1684 
-1697 YKKDALA
+1697 
-1704 KIADAYNAK
+1704 
-1713 VNEADN
+1713 
-1719 SNASTSSE
+1719 
-1727 IAEAKQKL
+1727 
-1735 AELKQTADQ
+1735 
-1744 NVNQAT
+1744 
-1750 SKDDIEV
+1750 
-1757 QIHNDLDNIN
+1757 
-1767 DYTIPTGKKESA
+1767 
-1779 TTDLYAYADQKK
+1779 
-1791 NNISADT
+1791 
-1798 NATQDEKQQA
+1798 
-1808 IKQVDQNVQTALES
+1808 
-1822 INNGVDNGDVD
+1822 
-1833 DALTQGK
+1833 
-1840 AAIDAIQV
+1840 
-1848 DATVKPK
+1848 
-1855 ANQAIEVKAEDTKE
+1855 
-1869 SIDQSDQLTAEE
+1869 
-1881 KTEALAMIKQ
+1881 
-1891 ITDQAKQGITDA
+1891 
-1903 TTTAEVEKAKAQG
+1903 
-1916 LEAFDNIQIDSTE
+1916 
-1929 KQKAIEELE
+1929 
-1938 TALDQIEA
+1938 
-1946 GVNVDADATTEEKEA
+1946 
-1961 FTNALEDIL
+1961 
-1970 SKATED
+1970 
-1976 ISDQTTNAEIATV
+1976 
-1989 KNSALEQLKAQRIN
+1989 
-2003 PEVKKNAL
+2003 
-2011 EAIRE
+2011 
-2016 VVNKQIEI
+2016 
-2024 IKNADAD
+2024 
-2031 ASAKEIA
+2031 
-2038 RTDLGRYFDRFA
+2038 
-2050 DKLDK
+2050 
-2055 TQTNAEVAEL
+2055 
-2065 QNVTI
+2065 
-2070 PAIEAIV
+2070 
-2077 PQNDPDANDTNN
+2077 
-2089 GIDNNDATANSNAN
+2089 
-2103 ATPENT
+2103 
-2109 GQPNV
+2109 
-2114 SETTDNGKA
+2114 
-2123 DASPT
+2123 
-2128 TPNNSDAATG
+2128 
-2138 ETTATSATDDAN
+2138 
-2150 DKPQANNNSSVDAS
+2150 
-2164 TNSPTMDNDVT
+2164 
-2175 SKPEVEST
+2175 
-2183 NNGTTDKPVTETDN
+2183 TTDKPVTETDN

-2336 ASNEADKSPSKADTE
+2336 ASNEADKSPSKADIE

-2405 DTQKSVGSVA
+2405 DM
-2415 NNKATQNDG
+2415 KA
-2424 ANASPATVSNGS
+2424 SLATVSNGS

-2446 TKPEENKVKTK
+2446 TNTDDHQAKTK

>member
-23 IATVTFISINPTTAS
+23 IATVTFISTNPTTAS

-56 NAQPNANA
+56 NTQPNANA

-71 AQPAAPANQGQ
+71 AQPA
-82 PAAQPA
+82 

-95 PAGGTAQPA
+95 PAGGA
-104 GGAAQ
+104 
-109 PAAGTAQP
+109 AQP

-139 PANQAGQGNNQATPA
+139 PANQAGQGNNQATPNNNATPA

-249 NYQARGNVAALGR
+249 NYQAKGNVAALGR

-268 TDHGNFNGISKT
+268 TDHGNFNGITKT

-413 SLKSDQFK
+413 SLKADQFK

-458 DQNANKVTFTSQGV
+458 DQTANKVTFTSQGV

-588 TANRASQTDID
+588 TANRASQADID

-607 ALIDNQAAIAELDA
+607 ALIDNQAAIAELDT

-653 NAIAEINKQTTSQGV
+653 NAIAEINKQITSQGV

-728 ETKAIKDIGAATT
+728 ETKAIKDIDAATT

-804 AKVSGVKAIETTMT
+804 AKVSGVKAIEATTT

-823 RVKNEEISKIE
+823 RVKNEEIFKIE

-841 TKMDAYNEVKQA
+841 TKMDAYKEVRQA

-868 NEEVA
+868 DEEVA
-873 EADAAVEAAQKQGLH
+873 EANAAVDAAQTEGLH
-888 DIQVVKSKQEV
+888 DIQVVKSQQEV
-899 ADTKSKVLDKI
+899 ADTKAKVLDKI

-945 TEEKQAAYTELDTKK
+945 TEEKEAAYTELDAKK

-965 NLDTA
+965 NLDAA
-970 NSNSEVATAKD
+970 NTNSDVTTAKD

-1037 VTANADIDNAAAN
+1037 VTANADIDNATAN
-1050 ADIDNA
+1050 T
-1056 AANADVD
+1056 DVD

-1099 AINANNGST
+1099 AIDANNGST

-1119 QTEKTTADTAIDG
+1119 QTEKTAADAAIDA
-1132 AHSNAEVEAAKNAE
+1132 AHSNVEVEAAKNAE

-1156 TTTKDDAKQA
+1156 TTTKDNAKQA

-1231 PTVNKKVTARNEIT
+1231 PTVNKKATARNEIT

-1260 ATDEEKQAADAEAN
+1260 ATD
-1274 TENGK
+1274 
-1279 ANQAISAAITNAQVD
+1279 
-1294 EAKAN
+1294 
-1299 AEAAINAVTPKVV
+1299 
-1312 KKQAAKDEIDQ
+1312 
-1323 LQATQTNVINND
+1323 
-1335 QNATTEEKEAAIQQ
+1335 EEKEAAIQQ

-1367 NGVDQAKDAGK
+1367 NGVDTAKDAGK

-1388 AVKLNAKND
+1388 AVKSNAKNE

-1431 EKAYLDILNAQ
+1431 EKAYQDILNAQ

-1454 VTDIQGITADTT
+1454 VADIQGITADTT

-1522 DVNTAKENAI
+1522 DVNTAKDNAI

-1554 EMQNKITEILSD
+1554 EMQNKITEIL
-1566 NTTTNEEKGKDI
+1566 NNNETTNEEKGNDI
-1578 EPVRATYEEGLNNI
+1578 GPVRAAYEEGLNNI
-1592 NTANTTGDVTTA
+1592 NAATTTGDVTTA

-1619 VKKPAGKTALDQAAA
+1619 VKKPAGKKELDQAAA
-1634 DRKTQ
+1634 DKKTQ

-1654 KQEVDAALNQAKTNV
+1654 KQEVDTELNQAKTNV

-1704 KIADAYNAK
+1704 KIEDAYNAK

-1808 IKQVDQNVQTALES
+1808 IKQVDQNVQTALEN

-1840 AAIDAIQV
+1840 AAIDTIQV

-1855 ANQAIEVKAEDTKE
+1855 ANQAIEAKAEDTKE
-1869 SIDQSDQLTAEE
+1869 SIDHSDQLTAEE

-2003 PEVKKNAL
+2003 PVVKKNAL

-2055 TQTNAEVAEL
+2055 TQTNTEVAEL

-2089 GIDNNDATANSNAN
+2089 GTDNNDATANSNAN

-2138 ETTATSATDDAN
+2138 ETTVTSATDDAK
-2150 DKPQANNNSSVDAS
+2150 DKPQANNNSSADAS

-2382 DTNDTQTSVGPVANN
+2382 DTNDTQKSVGPVANN

-2405 DTQKSVGSVA
+2405 DTQKSVGSAA

-2436 NSANQDMLNV
+2436 HSMHQDMLNV
-2446 TKPEENKVKTK
+2446 TKPEENKANAK
-2457 SAQQG
+2457 SDQQG

>member
-23 IATVTFISINPTTAS
+23 IATVTFISTNPTTAS

-64 GAQANPA
+64 GAQANPT

-95 PAGGTAQPA
+95 PAGG
-104 GGAAQ
+104 AAQ
-109 PAAGTAQP
+109 PNTQP

-139 PANQAGQGNNQATPA
+139 PANQAGQGNNQATPNNNATPA

-397 EYTINT
+397 EFTINT

-413 SLKSDQFK
+413 SLKADQFK

-571 LKQQADTI
+571 LKQQADNI

-588 TANRASQTDID
+588 TANRASQADID

-653 NAIAEINKQTTSQGV
+653 NAIAEINKQTTAQGV

-678 LEQDVITPT
+678 LDQDVITPT
-687 VKPQAKQDII
+687 VKLQAKQDII

-711 ASLQDEK
+711 ASLQGEK

-728 ETKAIKDIGAATT
+728 ETKAIKDIDAATT

-751 AINDINQTTPATT
+751 AINDINQTAPATT

-804 AKVSGVKAIETTMT
+804 AKVSGVKAIEATTT

-853 ATARKAQNATVSNAT
+853 ATARKTQNATVSNAT

-945 TEEKQAAYTELDTKK
+945 TEEKQAAYIELDTKK

-965 NLDTA
+965 NLDAA
-970 NSNSEVATAKD
+970 NTNSDVTTAKD

-1037 VTANADIDNAAAN
+1037 VTANAEIDNAAAN
-1050 ADIDNA
+1050 T
-1056 AANADVD
+1056 DVD

-1079 ANVKPAAKQAI
+1079 ANVKPTAKQAI

-1099 AINANNGST
+1099 AIDANNGAT
-1108 TEEKEAAKQQV
+1108 TEEKAAAKQQV

-1132 AHSNAEVEAAKNAE
+1132 AHTNAEVEAAKNAE

-1156 TTTKDDAKQA
+1156 TTTKDNAKQA

-1192 NADVDNAVTQANSN
+1192 NANVDNAVTQANNN

-1211 SQNDVDQAKTTGE
+1211 NQNDVDQAKTTGE

-1231 PTVNKKVTARNEIT
+1231 PTVNKKATARNEIT
-1245 AILNNKL
+1245 TILNNKL
-1252 QEIQATPD
+1252 QAIQATPD
-1260 ATDEEKQAADAEAN
+1260 ATTEEKQAADAEAN

-1279 ANQAISAAITNAQVD
+1279 AIQAIAAATTNADVD

-1299 AEAAINAVTPKVV
+1299 AEVAINAVTPKVV
-1312 KKQAAKDEIDQ
+1312 KKQAANDEIDQ
-1323 LQATQTNVINND
+1323 LQVAQTSVINND
-1335 QNATTEEKEAAIQQ
+1335 QNATNEEKEAAIQQ

-1388 AVKLNAKND
+1388 AVKSNAKNE

-1431 EKAYLDILNAQ
+1431 EKAYQDILNAQ

-1454 VTDIQGITADTT
+1454 VADVQGITADTT

-1522 DVNTAKENAI
+1522 DVNTAKDNAI

-1554 EMQNKITEILSD
+1554 EIL
-1566 NTTTNEEKGKDI
+1566 NNNETTNEEKGNDI
-1578 EPVRATYEEGLNNI
+1578 GPVRAAYEEGLNNI
-1592 NTANTTGDVTTA
+1592 NAANTTGDVTTA

-1619 VKKPAGKTALDQAAA
+1619 VKKPAGKKELDQVAA
-1634 DRKTQ
+1634 DKKTQ

-1654 KQEVDAALNQAKTNV
+1654 KQEVDTELNQAKTNV

-1675 EYVDNAVKE
+1675 EYVDNAVRD
-1684 GKAKINAVKTFSE
+1684 GKVKINAVKTFSE

-1855 ANQAIEVKAEDTKE
+1855 ANQAIEAKAEDTKE
-1869 SIDQSDQLTAEE
+1869 SIDHSDQLTAEE

-2003 PEVKKNAL
+2003 PVVKKNAL

-2055 TQTNAEVAEL
+2055 TQTNTEVAEL

-2077 PQNDPDANDTNN
+2077 PQNDPNANDTNS
-2089 GIDNNDATANSNAN
+2089 GSDNNDATANSNAN

-2114 SETTDNGKA
+2114 TESTDNANA
-2123 DASPT
+2123 DTSST
-2128 TPNNSDAATG
+2128 TTNNQNDAATG
-2138 ETTATSATDDAN
+2138 ETTATSANSSAIDDAN
-2150 DKPQANNNSSVDAS
+2150 DKPQANNNSSADAS

-2183 NNGTTDKPVTETDN
+2183 NNGTTDKPATETDN

-2218 PTGSTATAPTTAS
+2218 PTESTATAPTTAS

-2262 STNGKVAQPKSENKA
+2262 STNGMVVQPKSENKA

-2295 TETLPSADITEPNV
+2295 TETLPSADITEPKV
-2309 PSNTSKDKEESTTNQ
+2309 PSNTEKDKKESTTKQ
-2324 TDAGQ
+2324 TDAEQ
-2329 LKSETNV
+2329 HNSETNV
-2336 ASNEADKSPSKADTE
+2336 ASNEVDKSEGNVDTD

-2357 TSASSEAK
+2357 TSKPSEAK
-2365 DKMTSTNVSQ
+2365 DKATSTEDSQ
-2375 KDDTATA
+2375 KADMATA
-2382 DTNDTQTSVGPVANN
+2382 DT
-2397 KAKDMQTN
+2397 KDNQAAIGATA
-2405 DTQKSVGSVA
+2405 DV

-2424 ANASPATVSNGS
+2424 ANASPATVSKGS

-2446 TKPEENKVKTK
+2446 TKTKENKTNAK

>member
-23 IATVTFISINPTTAS
+23 IVTVTFISTNPTTAS

-56 NAQPNANA
+56 NTQPNANA
-64 GAQANPA
+64 GAQANPT

-95 PAGGTAQPA
+95 PAGG
-104 GGAAQ
+104 AAQ
-109 PAAGTAQP
+109 PNTQP

-139 PANQAGQGNNQATPA
+139 PANQAGQGNNQATPNNNATPA

-166 QPAAPV
+166 QP

-397 EYTINT
+397 EFTINT

-413 SLKSDQFK
+413 SLKADQFK

-571 LKQQADTI
+571 LKQQADNI

-588 TANRASQTDID
+588 TANRASQAAID

-728 ETKAIKDIGAATT
+728 ETKAIKDIDAATT

-751 AINDINQTTPATT
+751 AINDINQTAPATT

-804 AKVSGVKAIETTMT
+804 AKVSGVKAIEATTT

-841 TKMDAYNEVKQA
+841 TKMDAYNDVKQA

-965 NLDTA
+965 NLDAA
-970 NSNSEVATAKD
+970 NTNSDVTTAKD
-981 NGIAAINQVQA
+981 NSIAAINQVQA

-1037 VTANADIDNAAAN
+1037 VTANTDIDNAAAN
-1050 ADIDNA
+1050 T
-1056 AANADVD
+1056 DVD

-1079 ANVKPAAKQAI
+1079 ANVKPTAKQAI

-1099 AINANNGST
+1099 AIDAYNGAT
-1108 TEEKEAAKQQV
+1108 TEEKAAAKQQV
-1119 QTEKTTADTAIDG
+1119 QTEKTTADAAIDG

-1166 IATKANERKTAIAQT
+1166 ITTKANERKAAIAQT

-1231 PTVNKKVTARNEIT
+1231 PTVNKKATARNEIT
-1245 AILNNKL
+1245 TILNNKL
-1252 QEIQATPD
+1252 QAIQATPD

-1279 ANQAISAAITNAQVD
+1279 ANQAISAATTNAQVD

-1299 AEAAINAVTPKVV
+1299 AEVAINAVTPKVV

-1323 LQATQTNVINND
+1323 LQVAQTSVINND
-1335 QNATTEEKEAAIQQ
+1335 QNATNEEKEAAIQQ

-1388 AVKLNAKND
+1388 AVKSNAKNE

-1431 EKAYLDILNAQ
+1431 EKAYQDILNAQ

-1454 VTDIQGITADTT
+1454 VADVQGITADTT

-1522 DVNTAKENAI
+1522 DVNTAKDNAI

-1654 KQEVDAALNQAKTNV
+1654 KQEVDATLNQAKTNV

-1704 KIADAYNAK
+1704 KIEAAYNSK

-1719 SNASTSSE
+1719 SNASTSNE

-1767 DYTIPTGKKESA
+1767 DYTIPTGKKETA

-1855 ANQAIEVKAEDTKE
+1855 ANQAIEAKAEDTKE
-1869 SIDQSDQLTAEE
+1869 SIDHSDQLTAEE

-1891 ITDQAKQGITDA
+1891 ITDQAKKGINDA

-2024 IKNADAD
+2024 IKNADA
-2031 ASAKEIA
+2031 SAKEIA

-2050 DKLDK
+2050 DNLDK

-2089 GIDNNDATANSNAN
+2089 GTDNNDATANSNAN

-2138 ETTATSATDDAN
+2138 ETTATSTNNPSTDDAN
-2150 DKPQANNNSSVDAS
+2150 NKPTANNNSSVDAS
-2164 TNSPTMDNDVT
+2164 TDNSETGNGTID
-2175 SKPEVEST
+2175 KPEVEST
-2183 NNGTTDKPVTETDN
+2183 NNGTTDKPATETDN
-2197 ATPAESTTN
+2197 VTPAESTTN
-2206 NNSTTTATNENA
+2206 NNSTTATNENA

-2236 SADSKDNASVNDSKQ
+2236 SADSKDNAFVNDSKQ

-2262 STNGKVAQPKSENKA
+2262 STNGMVVQPKSENKA

-2295 TETLPSADITEPNV
+2295 TETLPSADITEPKV

-2324 TDAGQ
+2324 TDAGH

-2336 ASNEADKSPSKADTE
+2336 ASNEVDKSEGNVDTD

-2357 TSASSEAK
+2357 TSKPSEAK
-2365 DKMTSTNVSQ
+2365 DKATSTEDSQ
-2375 KDDTATA
+2375 KADMATA
-2382 DTNDTQTSVGPVANN
+2382 DT
-2397 KAKDMQTN
+2397 KDNQAAIGATA
-2405 DTQKSVGSVA
+2405 DV

-2436 NSANQDMLNV
+2436 NSTNQDMLNV
-2446 TKPEENKVKTK
+2446 TKTEENKANVK

>member
-23 IATVTFISINPTTAS
+23 IATVTFISTNPTTAS

-56 NAQPNANA
+56 NTQPNANA
-64 GAQANPA
+64 GAQANPT

-95 PAGGTAQPA
+95 PAGG
-104 GGAAQ
+104 AAQ
-109 PAAGTAQP
+109 PNTQP

-139 PANQAGQGNNQATPA
+139 PANQAGQGNNQATPNNNATPA

-166 QPAAPV
+166 QP

-397 EYTINT
+397 EFTINT

-413 SLKSDQFK
+413 SLKADQFK

-571 LKQQADTI
+571 LKQQADNI

-588 TANRASQTDID
+588 TANRASQAAID

-728 ETKAIKDIGAATT
+728 ETKAIKDIDAATT

-751 AINDINQTTPATT
+751 AINDINQTAPATT

-804 AKVSGVKAIETTMT
+804 AKVSGVKAIEATTT

-841 TKMDAYNEVKQA
+841 TKMDAYNDVKQA

-965 NLDTA
+965 NLDAA
-970 NSNSEVATAKD
+970 NTNSDVTTAKD
-981 NGIAAINQVQA
+981 NSIAAINQVQA

-1037 VTANADIDNAAAN
+1037 VTANTDIDNAAAN
-1050 ADIDNA
+1050 T
-1056 AANADVD
+1056 DVD

-1079 ANVKPAAKQAI
+1079 ANVKPTAKQAI

-1099 AINANNGST
+1099 AIDAYNGAT
-1108 TEEKEAAKQQV
+1108 TEEKAAAKQQV
-1119 QTEKTTADTAIDG
+1119 QTEKTTADAAIDG

-1166 IATKANERKTAIAQT
+1166 ITTKANERKAAIAQT

-1231 PTVNKKVTARNEIT
+1231 PTVNKKATARNEIT
-1245 AILNNKL
+1245 TILNNKL
-1252 QEIQATPD
+1252 QAIQATPD

-1279 ANQAISAAITNAQVD
+1279 ANQAISAATTNAQVD

-1299 AEAAINAVTPKVV
+1299 AEVAINAVTPKVV

-1323 LQATQTNVINND
+1323 LQVAQTSVINND
-1335 QNATTEEKEAAIQQ
+1335 QNATNEEKEAAIQQ

-1388 AVKLNAKND
+1388 AVKSNAKNE

-1431 EKAYLDILNAQ
+1431 EKAYQDILNAQ

-1454 VTDIQGITADTT
+1454 VADVQGITADTT

-1522 DVNTAKENAI
+1522 DVNTAKDNAI

-1654 KQEVDAALNQAKTNV
+1654 KQEVDATLNQAKTNV

-1704 KIADAYNAK
+1704 KIEAAYNSK

-1767 DYTIPTGKKESA
+1767 DYTIPTGKKETA

-1855 ANQAIEVKAEDTKE
+1855 ANQAIEAKAEDTKE
-1869 SIDQSDQLTAEE
+1869 SIDHSDQLTAEE

-1891 ITDQAKQGITDA
+1891 ITDQAKKGINDA

-2024 IKNADAD
+2024 IKNADA
-2031 ASAKEIA
+2031 SAKEIA

-2050 DKLDK
+2050 DNLDK

-2089 GIDNNDATANSNAN
+2089 GTDNNDATANSNAN

-2138 ETTATSATDDAN
+2138 ETTATSTNNPSTDDAN
-2150 DKPQANNNSSVDAS
+2150 NKPTANNNSSVDAS
-2164 TNSPTMDNDVT
+2164 TDNSATGNGTID
-2175 SKPEVEST
+2175 KPEVEST
-2183 NNGTTDKPVTETDN
+2183 NNGTTDKPATETDN
-2197 ATPAESTTN
+2197 VTPAESTTN
-2206 NNSTTTATNENA
+2206 NNSTTATNENA

-2236 SADSKDNASVNDSKQ
+2236 SADSKDNAFVNDSKQ

-2262 STNGKVAQPKSENKA
+2262 STNGMVVQPKSENKA

-2295 TETLPSADITEPNV
+2295 TETLPSADITEPKV

-2324 TDAGQ
+2324 TDAGH

-2336 ASNEADKSPSKADTE
+2336 ASNEVDKSEGNVDTD

-2357 TSASSEAK
+2357 TSKPSEAK
-2365 DKMTSTNVSQ
+2365 DKATSTEDSQ
-2375 KDDTATA
+2375 KADMATA
-2382 DTNDTQTSVGPVANN
+2382 DT
-2397 KAKDMQTN
+2397 KDNQAAIGATA
-2405 DTQKSVGSVA
+2405 DV

-2436 NSANQDMLNV
+2436 NSTNQDMLNV
-2446 TKPEENKVKTK
+2446 TKTEGNKANVK

>member
-56 NAQPNANA
+56 SAQPNANA
-64 GAQANPA
+64 GAQANPT
-71 AQPAAPANQGQ
+71 AQPAAPANQGGQ
-82 PAAQPA
+82 ADPAA
-88 NQGGQAN
+88 NQGGQAT
-95 PAGGTAQPA
+95 PAAGTT
-104 GGAAQ
+104 Q
-109 PAAGTAQP
+109 PAAGTTQPAAGTTQPAAGTTQP

-129 AQAQPGNQAA
+129 VQAQPGNQAA
-139 PANQAGQGNNQATPA
+139 PANQAGQGNNQATPNNAAPA

-177 TQDPNASN
+177 PQDPNANN

-190 INTTLTFDDPAISTD
+190 INTTLTFDDPAISTND
-205 ENRQD
+205 NRQD
-210 PTVTVTDKVNGY
+210 PTVTVTDHVNGY

-413 SLKSDQFK
+413 SLKADQFK

-551 VNSQVDN
+551 VNSQVDD

-588 TANRASQTDID
+588 TANRASQADID

-653 NAIAEINKQTTSQGV
+653 NAIAEINKQTTAQGV

-728 ETKAIKDIGAATT
+728 ETKAIKDIDAATT

-751 AINDINQTTPATT
+751 AINDINQTAPATT

-796 EAIERINA
+796 EAIERINK
-804 AKVSGVKAIETTMT
+804 AKVSGVKAIEATTT
-818 AQDLE
+818 AQELE
-823 RVKNEEISKIE
+823 RVKNEEIFKIE

-841 TKMDAYNEVKQA
+841 TKMDAYKEVKQA

-868 NEEVA
+868 DEEVA
-873 EADAAVEAAQKQGLH
+873 EANAAVDAAQTEGLH
-888 DIQVVKSKQEV
+888 DIQVVKSQQEV
-899 ADTKSKVLDKI
+899 ADTKAKVLDKI
-910 NAIQTQAKVKPAADT
+910 NAIQTQARVKPAADR
-925 EVENAYN
+925 EVDNAYN

-945 TEEKQAAYTELDTKK
+945 TEEKEAAYTQLDAKK

-965 NLDTA
+965 NLDAA
-970 NSNSEVATAKD
+970 NTNSAVTTAKD

-1050 ADIDNA
+1050 T
-1056 AANADVD
+1056 DVD
-1063 NAKTTNEATIA
+1063 NAKATNEATIA

-1079 ANVKPAAKQAI
+1079 ANVKSTAKQAI

-1099 AINANNGST
+1099 AIDANNGAT
-1108 TEEKEAAKQQV
+1108 TEEKNAAKQQV
-1119 QTEKTTADTAIDG
+1119 QTEKTTADAAIDG

-1166 IATKANERKTAIAQT
+1166 IATKANERKAAIAQT
-1181 QDITAEEIAAA
+1181 QDITAEEIEAA
-1192 NADVDNAVTQANSN
+1192 NANVDNAVTEANSH

-1211 SQNDVDQAKTTGE
+1211 SQNEVDQAKTTGE
-1224 TSIDQVT
+1224 SSIDQVT
-1231 PTVNKKVTARNEIT
+1231 PTVNKKATARNEIT
-1245 AILNNKL
+1245 TALNNKL

-1260 ATDEEKQAADAEAN
+1260 ATDEEKQEADLEAN
-1274 TENGK
+1274 TENAK
-1279 ANQAISAAITNAQVD
+1279 ANHAITAATTNAEVD
-1294 EAKAN
+1294 DAKAN
-1299 AEAAINAVTPKVV
+1299 AEVAINAVTPKVM

-1323 LQATQTNVINND
+1323 LQAVQTAIINND
-1335 QNATTEEKEAAIQQ
+1335 QNATNEEKEAAIQQ

-1362 AATDD
+1362 AATDN
-1367 NGVDQAKDAGK
+1367 NGVDTAKDAGK

-1388 AVKLNAKND
+1388 AVKSNAKND

-1407 AIDNTTGATTEEKNA
+1407 AIDNTTDATTEEKNA

-1431 EKAYLDILNAQ
+1431 EKAYQDILNAQ

-1454 VTDIQGITADTT
+1454 
-1466 IKDVAKDELATKANE
+1466 
-1481 QKALIAQTA
+1481 
-1490 DATTEEKEQA
+1490 
-1500 NQQVDAQLTQ
+1500 
-1510 GNQNIENAQSID
+1510 
-1522 DVNTAKENAI
+1522 
-1532 QAIDPIQAS
+1532 
-1541 TDVKTNARAELLT
+1541 
-1554 EMQNKITEILSD
+1554 
-1566 NTTTNEEKGKDI
+1566 
-1578 EPVRATYEEGLNNI
+1578 
-1592 NTANTTGDVTTA
+1592 
-1604 KDTAVQKVQQLHANP
+1604 
-1619 VKKPAGKTALDQAAA
+1619 
-1634 DRKTQ
+1634 
-1639 IEQTPNASQQEINDA
+1639 
-1654 KQEVDAALNQAKTNV
+1654 
-1669 DQSSTN
+1669 
-1675 EYVDNAVKE
+1675 
-1684 GKAKINAVKTFSE
+1684 
-1697 YKKDALA
+1697 
-1704 KIADAYNAK
+1704 
-1713 VNEADN
+1713 
-1719 SNASTSSE
+1719 
-1727 IAEAKQKL
+1727 
-1735 AELKQTADQ
+1735 
-1744 NVNQAT
+1744 
-1750 SKDDIEV
+1750 
-1757 QIHNDLDNIN
+1757 
-1767 DYTIPTGKKESA
+1767 
-1779 TTDLYAYADQKK
+1779 
-1791 NNISADT
+1791 
-1798 NATQDEKQQA
+1798 
-1808 IKQVDQNVQTALES
+1808 
-1822 INNGVDNGDVD
+1822 
-1833 DALTQGK
+1833 
-1840 AAIDAIQV
+1840 
-1848 DATVKPK
+1848 
-1855 ANQAIEVKAEDTKE
+1855 
-1869 SIDQSDQLTAEE
+1869 
-1881 KTEALAMIKQ
+1881 
-1891 ITDQAKQGITDA
+1891 KQGITDA
-1903 TTTAEVEKAKAQG
+1903 ATTAEVEKAKAQG

-1946 GVNVDADATTEEKEA
+1946 GVNVDSDATTEEKEA

-2024 IKNADAD
+2024 IKNADA
-2031 ASAKEIA
+2031 SAKEIA

-2055 TQTNAEVAEL
+2055 TQTNAEVDEL

-2077 PQNDPDANDTNN
+2077 PQKDPNANDTNS
-2089 GIDNNDATANSNAN
+2089 GSDNNDATANSNTN

-2114 SETTDNGKA
+2114 TESTDNANA
-2123 DASPT
+2123 DTSST
-2128 TPNNSDAATG
+2128 TTNNHNDSATG
-2138 ETTATSATDDAN
+2138 ETTGTSTNNSSTDDAN
-2150 DKPQANNNSSVDAS
+2150 DKPTANNNSSVDAS
-2164 TNSPTMDNDVT
+2164 TDNSATGNGTTD
-2175 SKPEVEST
+2175 KPAVELT
-2183 NNGTTDKPVTETDN
+2183 NNGTTDKPATTESTET
-2197 ATPAESTTN
+2197 T
-2206 NNSTTTATNENA
+2206 
-2218 PTGSTATAPTTAS
+2218 STA
-2231 TEAAS
+2231 
-2236 SADSKDNASVNDSKQ
+2236 DRKDNASVNASNQ

-2262 STNGKVAQPKSENKA
+2262 PINGKVAQPKSENKA
-2277 KAEKDGR
+2277 KVEKDGR

-2309 PSNTSKDKEESTTNQ
+2309 PSNTSKDKEESTSNQ

-2336 ASNEADKSPSKADTE
+2336 ASNEADKSPSKADTA

-2357 TSASSEAK
+2357 TSASSETK
-2365 DKMTSTNVSQ
+2365 DKATSTEDSQ
-2375 KDDTATA
+2375 KADMATA
-2382 DTNDTQTSVGPVANN
+2382 DT
-2397 KAKDMQTN
+2397 KDNQAAIGATA
-2405 DTQKSVGSVA
+2405 DV

-2424 ANASPATVSNGS
+2424 ANASPVTVSNGS
-2436 NSANQDMLNV
+2436 HSMHHDMLKV
-2446 TKPEENKVKTK
+2446 TNTDKHEAKAT

-2462 KVNKPKQQA
+2462 KENKAKQQA

>member
-56 NAQPNANA
+56 SAQPNANA
-64 GAQANPA
+64 GAQANPT
-71 AQPAAPANQGQ
+71 AQPAAPANQGGQ
-82 PAAQPA
+82 ADPAA
-88 NQGGQAN
+88 NQGGQAT
-95 PAGGTAQPA
+95 PAAGTT
-104 GGAAQ
+104 Q
-109 PAAGTAQP
+109 PAAGTTQPAAGTTQP

-129 AQAQPGNQAA
+129 VQAQPGNQAA
-139 PANQAGQGNNQATPA
+139 PANQAGQGNNQATPNNAAPA

-177 TQDPNASN
+177 PQDPNANN

-190 INTTLTFDDPAISTD
+190 INTTLTFDDPAISTND
-205 ENRQD
+205 NRQD
-210 PTVTVTDKVNGY
+210 PTVTVTDHVNGY

-413 SLKSDQFK
+413 SLKADQFK

-551 VNSQVDN
+551 VNSQVDD

-588 TANRASQTDID
+588 TANRASQADID

-653 NAIAEINKQTTSQGV
+653 NAIAEINKQTTAQGV

-728 ETKAIKDIGAATT
+728 ETKAIKDIDAATT

-751 AINDINQTTPATT
+751 AINDINQTAPATT

-796 EAIERINA
+796 EAIERINK
-804 AKVSGVKAIETTMT
+804 AKVSGVKAIEATTT
-818 AQDLE
+818 AQELE
-823 RVKNEEISKIE
+823 RVKNEEIFKIE

-841 TKMDAYNEVKQA
+841 TKMDAYKEVKQA

-868 NEEVA
+868 DEEVA
-873 EADAAVEAAQKQGLH
+873 EANAAVDAAQTEGLH
-888 DIQVVKSKQEV
+888 DIKVVKSQQEV
-899 ADTKSKVLDKI
+899 ADTKAKVLDKI
-910 NAIQTQAKVKPAADT
+910 NAIQTQARVKPAADR
-925 EVENAYN
+925 EVDNAYN

-945 TEEKQAAYTELDTKK
+945 TEEK
-960 QEART
+960 
-965 NLDTA
+965 N
-970 NSNSEVATAKD
+970 
-981 NGIAAINQVQA
+981 
-992 ATTKKSDAKA
+992 
-1002 EIAQKASERKTAIE
+1002 
-1016 AMNDSTTE
+1016 
-1024 EQQAA
+1024 
-1029 KDKVDQAV
+1029 
-1037 VTANADIDNAAAN
+1037 
-1050 ADIDNA
+1050 
-1056 AANADVD
+1056 
-1063 NAKTTNEATIA
+1063 
-1074 AITPD
+1074 
-1079 ANVKPAAKQAI
+1079 
-1090 ADKVQAQET
+1090 
-1099 AINANNGST
+1099 
-1108 TEEKEAAKQQV
+1108 AAKQQV
-1119 QTEKTTADTAIDG
+1119 QTEKTTADAAIDG

-1166 IATKANERKTAIAQT
+1166 IATKANERKAAIAQT
-1181 QDITAEEIAAA
+1181 QDITAEEIEAA
-1192 NADVDNAVTQANSN
+1192 NANVDNAVTEANSH

-1211 SQNDVDQAKTTGE
+1211 SQNEVDQAKTTGE
-1224 TSIDQVT
+1224 SSIDQVT
-1231 PTVNKKVTARNEIT
+1231 PTVNKKATARNEIT
-1245 AILNNKL
+1245 TALNNKL

-1260 ATDEEKQAADAEAN
+1260 ATDEEKQEADLEAN
-1274 TENGK
+1274 TENAK
-1279 ANQAISAAITNAQVD
+1279 ANHAITAATTNAEVD
-1294 EAKAN
+1294 DAKAN
-1299 AEAAINAVTPKVV
+1299 AEVAINAVTPKVM

-1323 LQATQTNVINND
+1323 LQAVQTAIINND
-1335 QNATTEEKEAAIQQ
+1335 QNATNEEKEAAIQQ

-1362 AATDD
+1362 AATDN
-1367 NGVDQAKDAGK
+1367 NGVDTAKDAGK

-1388 AVKLNAKND
+1388 AVKSNAKND

-1407 AIDNTTGATTEEKNA
+1407 AIDNTTDATTEEKNA

-1431 EKAYLDILNAQ
+1431 EKAYQDILNAQ

-1466 IKDVAKDELATKANE
+1466 IKDVAKGELTAKANE

-1522 DVNTAKENAI
+1522 DVNTAKDNAI

-1541 TDVKTNARAELLT
+1541 TDVKTNARAELLN
-1554 EMQNKITEILSD
+1554 EMQNKITEILND

-1578 EPVRATYEEGLNNI
+1578 GPVRAAYEEGLNNI
-1592 NTANTTGDVTTA
+1592 NTSTTTGDVTTA
-1604 KDTAVQKVQQLHANP
+1604 KDAAVQKVQQLHANP
-1619 VKKPAGKTALDQAAA
+1619 VKKPSGKTALDQAAA
-1634 DRKTQ
+1634 DKKTQ

-1654 KQEVDAALNQAKTNV
+1654 KQEVDTVLNQAKTNI
-1669 DQSSTN
+1669 DQSSTDD
-1675 EYVDNAVKE
+1675 YVDAAVRD

-1798 NATQDEKQQA
+1798 IATQDEKQQA

-1840 AAIDAIQV
+1840 ATIDAVQV
-1848 DATVKPK
+1848 DASVKPK
-1855 ANQAIEVKAEDTKE
+1855 ANQAIEAKAEETKE

-1881 KTEALAMIKQ
+1881 KTEALATIKQ

-1903 TTTAEVEKAKAQG
+1903 ATTAEVEKAKAQG

-1946 GVNVDADATTEEKEA
+1946 GVNVDSDATTEEKEA

-2055 TQTNAEVAEL
+2055 TQTNAEVDEL

-2077 PQNDPDANDTNN
+2077 PQKDPNANDTNS
-2089 GIDNNDATANSNAN
+2089 GSDNNDATANSNTN

-2114 SETTDNGKA
+2114 TESTDNANA
-2123 DASPT
+2123 DTSST
-2128 TPNNSDAATG
+2128 TTNNHNDSATG
-2138 ETTATSATDDAN
+2138 ETTGTSTNNSSTDDAN
-2150 DKPQANNNSSVDAS
+2150 DKPTANNNSSVDAS
-2164 TNSPTMDNDVT
+2164 TDNSATGNGTTD
-2175 SKPEVEST
+2175 KPAVELT
-2183 NNGTTDKPVTETDN
+2183 NNGTTDKPATTESTET
-2197 ATPAESTTN
+2197 T
-2206 NNSTTTATNENA
+2206 
-2218 PTGSTATAPTTAS
+2218 STA
-2231 TEAAS
+2231 
-2236 SADSKDNASVNDSKQ
+2236 DRKDNASVNASNQ

-2262 STNGKVAQPKSENKA
+2262 PINGKVAQPKSENKA
-2277 KAEKDGR
+2277 KVEKDGR

-2309 PSNTSKDKEESTTNQ
+2309 PSNTSKDKEESTSNQ

-2336 ASNEADKSPSKADTE
+2336 ASNEADKSPSKADTA

-2357 TSASSEAK
+2357 TSASSETK
-2365 DKMTSTNVSQ
+2365 DKATSTEDSQ
-2375 KDDTATA
+2375 KADMATA
-2382 DTNDTQTSVGPVANN
+2382 DT
-2397 KAKDMQTN
+2397 KDNQAAIGATA
-2405 DTQKSVGSVA
+2405 DV

-2424 ANASPATVSNGS
+2424 ANASPVTVSNGS
-2436 NSANQDMLNV
+2436 HSMHHDMLKV
-2446 TKPEENKVKTK
+2446 TNTDKHEAKAT

-2462 KVNKPKQQA
+2462 KENKAKQQA

>member
-56 NAQPNANA
+56 SAQPNANA
-64 GAQANPA
+64 GAQANPT
-71 AQPAAPANQGQ
+71 AQPAAPANQGGQ
-82 PAAQPA
+82 ADPAA
-88 NQGGQAN
+88 NQGGQAT
-95 PAGGTAQPA
+95 PAAGTT
-104 GGAAQ
+104 Q
-109 PAAGTAQP
+109 PAAGTTQP

-129 AQAQPGNQAA
+129 VQAQPGNQAA
-139 PANQAGQGNNQATPA
+139 PANQAGQGNNQATPNNAAPA

-177 TQDPNASN
+177 PQDPNANN

-190 INTTLTFDDPAISTD
+190 INTTLTFDDPAISTND
-205 ENRQD
+205 NRQD
-210 PTVTVTDKVNGY
+210 PTVTVTDHVNGY

-413 SLKSDQFK
+413 SLKADQFK

-551 VNSQVDN
+551 VNSQVDD

-588 TANRASQTDID
+588 TANRASQADID

-653 NAIAEINKQTTSQGV
+653 NAIAEINKQTTAQGV

-728 ETKAIKDIGAATT
+728 ETKAIKDIDAATT

-751 AINDINQTTPATT
+751 AINDINQTAPATT

-796 EAIERINA
+796 EAIERINK
-804 AKVSGVKAIETTMT
+804 AKVSGVKAIEATTT
-818 AQDLE
+818 AQELE
-823 RVKNEEISKIE
+823 RVKNEEIFKIE

-841 TKMDAYNEVKQA
+841 TKMDAYKEVKQA

-868 NEEVA
+868 DEEVA
-873 EADAAVEAAQKQGLH
+873 EANAAVDAAQTEGLH
-888 DIQVVKSKQEV
+888 DIQVVKSQQEV
-899 ADTKSKVLDKI
+899 ADTKAKVLDKI
-910 NAIQTQAKVKPAADT
+910 NAIQTQARVKPAADR
-925 EVENAYN
+925 EVDNAYN

-945 TEEKQAAYTELDTKK
+945 TEEKEAAYTQLDAKK

-965 NLDTA
+965 NLDAA
-970 NSNSEVATAKD
+970 NTNSAVTTAKD

-1050 ADIDNA
+1050 T
-1056 AANADVD
+1056 DVD
-1063 NAKTTNEATIA
+1063 NAKATNEATIA

-1079 ANVKPAAKQAI
+1079 ANVKSTAKQAI

-1099 AINANNGST
+1099 AIDANNGAT
-1108 TEEKEAAKQQV
+1108 TEEKNAAKQQV
-1119 QTEKTTADTAIDG
+1119 QTEKTTADAAIDG

-1166 IATKANERKTAIAQT
+1166 IATKANERKAAIAQT
-1181 QDITAEEIAAA
+1181 QDITAEEIEAA
-1192 NADVDNAVTQANSN
+1192 NANVDNAVTEANSH

-1211 SQNDVDQAKTTGE
+1211 SQNEVDQAKTTGE
-1224 TSIDQVT
+1224 SSIDQVT
-1231 PTVNKKVTARNEIT
+1231 PTVNKKATARNEIT
-1245 AILNNKL
+1245 TALNNKL

-1260 ATDEEKQAADAEAN
+1260 ATD
-1274 TENGK
+1274 
-1279 ANQAISAAITNAQVD
+1279 
-1294 EAKAN
+1294 
-1299 AEAAINAVTPKVV
+1299 
-1312 KKQAAKDEIDQ
+1312 
-1323 LQATQTNVINND
+1323 
-1335 QNATTEEKEAAIQQ
+1335 EEKEAAIQQ

-1362 AATDD
+1362 AATDN
-1367 NGVDQAKDAGK
+1367 NGVDTAKDAGK

-1388 AVKLNAKND
+1388 AVKSNAKND

-1407 AIDNTTGATTEEKNA
+1407 AIDNTTDATTEEKNA

-1431 EKAYLDILNAQ
+1431 EKAYQDILNAQ

-1466 IKDVAKDELATKANE
+1466 IKDVAKGELTAKANE

-1522 DVNTAKENAI
+1522 DVNTAKDNAI

-1541 TDVKTNARAELLT
+1541 TDVKTNARAELLN
-1554 EMQNKITEILSD
+1554 EMQNKITEILND

-1578 EPVRATYEEGLNNI
+1578 GPVRAAYEEGLNNI
-1592 NTANTTGDVTTA
+1592 NTSTTTGDVTTA
-1604 KDTAVQKVQQLHANP
+1604 KDAAVQKVQQLHANP
-1619 VKKPAGKTALDQAAA
+1619 VKKPSGKTALDQAAA
-1634 DRKTQ
+1634 DKKTQ

-1654 KQEVDAALNQAKTNV
+1654 KQEVDTVLNQAKTNI
-1669 DQSSTN
+1669 DQSSTDD
-1675 EYVDNAVKE
+1675 YVDAAVRD

-1798 NATQDEKQQA
+1798 IATQDEKQQA

-1840 AAIDAIQV
+1840 ATIDAVQV
-1848 DATVKPK
+1848 DASVKPK
-1855 ANQAIEVKAEDTKE
+1855 ANQAIEAKAEETKE

-1881 KTEALAMIKQ
+1881 KTEALATIKQ

-1903 TTTAEVEKAKAQG
+1903 ATTAEVEKAKAQG

-1946 GVNVDADATTEEKEA
+1946 GVNVDSDATTEEKEA

-2055 TQTNAEVAEL
+2055 TQTNAEVDEL

-2077 PQNDPDANDTNN
+2077 PQKDPNANDTNS
-2089 GIDNNDATANSNAN
+2089 GSDNNDATANSNTN

-2114 SETTDNGKA
+2114 TESTDNANA
-2123 DASPT
+2123 DTSST
-2128 TPNNSDAATG
+2128 TTNNHNDSATG
-2138 ETTATSATDDAN
+2138 ETTGTSTNNSSTDDAN
-2150 DKPQANNNSSVDAS
+2150 DKPTANNNSSVDAS
-2164 TNSPTMDNDVT
+2164 TDNSATGNGTTD
-2175 SKPEVEST
+2175 KPAVELT
-2183 NNGTTDKPVTETDN
+2183 NNGTTDKPATTESTET
-2197 ATPAESTTN
+2197 T
-2206 NNSTTTATNENA
+2206 
-2218 PTGSTATAPTTAS
+2218 STA
-2231 TEAAS
+2231 
-2236 SADSKDNASVNDSKQ
+2236 DRKDNASVNASNQ

-2262 STNGKVAQPKSENKA
+2262 PINGKVAQPKSENKA
-2277 KAEKDGR
+2277 KVEKDGR

-2309 PSNTSKDKEESTTNQ
+2309 PSNTSKDKEESTSNQ

-2336 ASNEADKSPSKADTE
+2336 ASNEADKSPSKADTA

-2357 TSASSEAK
+2357 TSASSETK
-2365 DKMTSTNVSQ
+2365 DKATSTEDSQ
-2375 KDDTATA
+2375 KADMATA
-2382 DTNDTQTSVGPVANN
+2382 DT
-2397 KAKDMQTN
+2397 KDNQAAIGATA
-2405 DTQKSVGSVA
+2405 DV

-2424 ANASPATVSNGS
+2424 ANASPVTVSNGS
-2436 NSANQDMLNV
+2436 HSMHHDMLKV
-2446 TKPEENKVKTK
+2446 TNTDKHEAKAT

-2462 KVNKPKQQA
+2462 KENKAKQQA

>member
-23 IATVTFISINPTTAS
+23 IATVTFISTNPTTAS

-56 NAQPNANA
+56 NTQPNANA

-71 AQPAAPANQGQ
+71 AQPA
-82 PAAQPA
+82 

-95 PAGGTAQPA
+95 PAGGA
-104 GGAAQ
+104 
-109 PAAGTAQP
+109 AQP

-139 PANQAGQGNNQATPA
+139 PANQAGQGNNQATPNNNATPA

-249 NYQARGNVAALGR
+249 NYQAKGNVAALGR

-268 TDHGNFNGISKT
+268 TDHGNFNGITKT

-413 SLKSDQFK
+413 SLKADQFK

-458 DQNANKVTFTSQGV
+458 DQTANKVTFTSQGV

-588 TANRASQTDID
+588 TANRASQADID

-607 ALIDNQAAIAELDA
+607 ALIDNQAAIAELDT

-728 ETKAIKDIGAATT
+728 ETKAIKDIDAATT

-804 AKVSGVKAIETTMT
+804 AKVSGVKAIEATTT

-823 RVKNEEISKIE
+823 RVKNEEIFKIE

-841 TKMDAYNEVKQA
+841 TKMDAYKEVRQA

-868 NEEVA
+868 DEEVA
-873 EADAAVEAAQKQGLH
+873 EANAAVDAAQTEGLH
-888 DIQVVKSKQEV
+888 DIQVVKSQQEV
-899 ADTKSKVLDKI
+899 ADTKAKVLDKI

-945 TEEKQAAYTELDTKK
+945 TEEKEAAYTELDAKK

-965 NLDTA
+965 NLDAA
-970 NSNSEVATAKD
+970 NTNSDVTTAKD

-1037 VTANADIDNAAAN
+1037 VTANADIDNATAN
-1050 ADIDNA
+1050 T
-1056 AANADVD
+1056 DVD

-1099 AINANNGST
+1099 AIDANNGST

-1119 QTEKTTADTAIDG
+1119 QTEKTAADAAIDA
-1132 AHSNAEVEAAKNAE
+1132 AHSNVEVEAAKNAE

-1156 TTTKDDAKQA
+1156 TTTKDNAKQA

-1231 PTVNKKVTARNEIT
+1231 PTVNKKATARNEIT

-1260 ATDEEKQAADAEAN
+1260 ATDEEKQAA
-1274 TENGK
+1274 
-1279 ANQAISAAITNAQVD
+1279 
-1294 EAKAN
+1294 
-1299 AEAAINAVTPKVV
+1299 
-1312 KKQAAKDEIDQ
+1312 
-1323 LQATQTNVINND
+1323 
-1335 QNATTEEKEAAIQQ
+1335 IQQ

-1367 NGVDQAKDAGK
+1367 NGVDTAKDAGK

-1388 AVKLNAKND
+1388 AVKSNAKNE

-1431 EKAYLDILNAQ
+1431 EKAYQDILNAQ

-1454 VTDIQGITADTT
+1454 VADIQGITADTT

-1522 DVNTAKENAI
+1522 DVNTAKDNAI

-1554 EMQNKITEILSD
+1554 EMQNKITEIL
-1566 NTTTNEEKGKDI
+1566 NNNETTNEEKGNDI
-1578 EPVRATYEEGLNNI
+1578 GPVRAAYEEGLNNI
-1592 NTANTTGDVTTA
+1592 NAATTTGDVTTA

-1619 VKKPAGKTALDQAAA
+1619 VKKPAGKKELDQAAA
-1634 DRKTQ
+1634 DKKTQ

-1654 KQEVDAALNQAKTNV
+1654 KQEVDTELNQAKTNV

-1704 KIADAYNAK
+1704 KIEDAYNAK

-1808 IKQVDQNVQTALES
+1808 IKQVDQNVQTALEN

-1840 AAIDAIQV
+1840 AAIDTIQV

-1855 ANQAIEVKAEDTKE
+1855 ANQAIEAKAEDTKE
-1869 SIDQSDQLTAEE
+1869 SIDHSDQLTAEE

-2003 PEVKKNAL
+2003 PVVKKNAL

-2055 TQTNAEVAEL
+2055 TQTNTEVAEL

-2089 GIDNNDATANSNAN
+2089 GTDNNDATANSNAN

-2138 ETTATSATDDAN
+2138 ETTVTSATDDAK
-2150 DKPQANNNSSVDAS
+2150 DKPQANNNSSADAS

-2382 DTNDTQTSVGPVANN
+2382 DTNDTQKSVGPVANN

-2405 DTQKSVGSVA
+2405 DTQKSVGSAA

-2436 NSANQDMLNV
+2436 HSMHQDMLNV
-2446 TKPEENKVKTK
+2446 TKPEENKANAK
-2457 SAQQG
+2457 SDQQG

>member
-1 MNLFRQQKFSIRKFN
+1 M
-16 VGIFSAL
+16 
-23 IATVTFISINPTTAS
+23 
-38 AAEQNQPAQNQP
+38 
-50 AQPADA
+50 
-56 NAQPNANA
+56 
-64 GAQANPA
+64 
-71 AQPAAPANQGQ
+71 
-82 PAAQPA
+82 
-88 NQGGQAN
+88 
-95 PAGGTAQPA
+95 
-104 GGAAQ
+104 
-109 PAAGTAQP
+109 
-117 AGQGNQADPNNA
+117 
-129 AQAQPGNQAA
+129 
-139 PANQAGQGNNQATPA
+139 
-154 NQTQP
+154 
-159 ANAPAAA
+159 
-166 QPAAPV
+166 
-172 AANAQ
+172 
-177 TQDPNASN
+177 
-185 TGEGS
+185 
-190 INTTLTFDDPAISTD
+190 
-205 ENRQD
+205 
-210 PTVTVTDKVNGY
+210 
-222 SLINNGKIGFVNSEL
+222 
-237 RRSDMFDKNNPQ
+237 
-249 NYQARGNVAALGR
+249 
-262 VNANDS
+262 
-268 TDHGNFNGISKT
+268 
-280 VNVKPDS
+280 
-287 ELIINFTTMQTNS
+287 
-300 KQGATNLVIKDA
+300 
-312 KKNTEL
+312 
-318 ATVNVAK
+318 
-325 TGTAHLFK
+325 
-333 VPTDADRLDL
+333 
-343 QFIPDN
+343 
-349 TAVADASRITTNK
+349 
-362 DGYKY
+362 
-367 YSFIDNV
+367 
-374 GLFSGSHLYVKN
+374 
-386 RDLAPK
+386 K
-392 ATNNK
+392 A
-397 EYTINT
+397 
-403 EIGNNGNFGA
+403 
-413 SLKSDQFK
+413 DQFK

-551 VNSQVDN
+551 VNSQVDD

-588 TANRASQTDID
+588 TANRASQADID

-653 NAIAEINKQTTSQGV
+653 NAIAEINKQTTAQGV

-702 RKQQIKKSN
+702 RKQQIKKSTT
-711 ASLQDEK
+711 SLQDEK

-728 ETKAIKDIGAATT
+728 ETKAIKDIDAATT

-751 AINDINQTTPATT
+751 AINDINQTAPATT

-804 AKVSGVKAIETTMT
+804 AKVSGVKAIEATTT
-818 AQDLE
+818 AQDLD

-841 TKMDAYNEVKQA
+841 TKMDAYKEVKQA

-868 NEEVA
+868 DEEVA
-873 EADAAVEAAQKQGLH
+873 EANAAVDAAQTEGLH
-888 DIQVVKSKQEV
+888 EIQVVKSQQEV
-899 ADTKSKVLDKI
+899 ADTKTKVLGKI
-910 NAIQTQAKVKPAADT
+910 NAIQTQARVKPAADT
-925 EVENAYN
+925 EVDNAYN

-945 TEEKQAAYTELDTKK
+945 TEEKEAAYTQLDSKK

-965 NLDTA
+965 NLDAA

-981 NGIAAINQVQA
+981 NSIAAINQVQA

-1037 VTANADIDNAAAN
+1037 VNANTDIDNAAAN
-1050 ADIDNA
+1050 N
-1056 AANADVD
+1056 DVD

-1079 ANVKPAAKQAI
+1079 ANVKPQAKQAI

-1099 AINANNGST
+1099 AIDTNNGAI
-1108 TEEKEAAKQQV
+1108 TEEKTAAKQQV
-1119 QTEKTTADTAIDG
+1119 QTEKTTADAAIDG

-1166 IATKANERKTAIAQT
+1166 ITTKANERKAAIAQT

-1224 TSIDQVT
+1224 ASINQVT
-1231 PTVNKKVTARNEIT
+1231 PTVNKKATARNEIT
-1245 AILNNKL
+1245 TTLNNKL
-1252 QEIQATPD
+1252 QAIQATPD
-1260 ATDEEKQAADAEAN
+1260 ATDEEKQAADLEAN
-1274 TENGK
+1274 TENAK
-1279 ANQAISAAITNAQVD
+1279 ANHTITAATTNVEVD

-1299 AEAAINAVTPKVV
+1299 AEAAINAVTPKVM
-1312 KKQAAKDEIDQ
+1312 KKQTAKDEIDQ
-1323 LQATQTNVINND
+1323 LQAAQTAVINND
-1335 QNATTEEKEAAIQQ
+1335 QNATNEEKEAAIQQ

-1362 AATDD
+1362 AATDN
-1367 NGVDQAKDAGK
+1367 NGVDTAKDVGK

-1388 AVKLNAKND
+1388 AIKSNAKNE
-1397 VDQAVTTQNQ
+1397 VDQTVTTQNQ
-1407 AIDNTTGATTEEKNA
+1407 TIDNTTGATTEEKNA
-1422 AKDLVLKAK
+1422 AKDLVSKAK
-1431 EKAYLDILNAQ
+1431 EKAYQDILNAQ

-1454 VTDIQGITADTT
+1454 VADIQGITADTT

-1490 DATTEEKEQA
+1490 DATTEEKDQA

-1522 DVNTAKENAI
+1522 DVNTAKDNAI

-1541 TDVKTNARAELLT
+1541 TDVKTNARAELLN
-1554 EMQNKITEILSD
+1554 EMQNKITEILND

-1578 EPVRATYEEGLNNI
+1578 EPVRAAYEEGLNNI
-1592 NTANTTGDVTTA
+1592 NAATTTGDVTTA

-1619 VKKPAGKTALDQAAA
+1619 VKKPAGKTELDQAAA
-1634 DRKTQ
+1634 DKKTQ

-1654 KQEVDAALNQAKTNV
+1654 KQEVDAALNQAKTNI

-1791 NNISADT
+1791 NNILADT

-1822 INNGVDNGDVD
+1822 INNGVDNSDVD

-1855 ANQAIEVKAEDTKE
+1855 ANQAIDDKAQETKE

-1881 KTEALAMIKQ
+1881 KTAALATIKQ

-1946 GVNVDADATTEEKEA
+1946 GVNVNVDATTEEKEA

-2003 PEVKKNAL
+2003 PVVKKNAL

-2055 TQTNAEVAEL
+2055 TQTNAEVDEL

-2077 PQNDPDANDTNN
+2077 PQKDPNANDTNS
-2089 GIDNNDATANSNAN
+2089 GSDNNDATANSNAN

-2114 SETTDNGKA
+2114 TESTDNANA
-2123 DASPT
+2123 DTSST
-2128 TPNNSDAATG
+2128 TTNNQNDAATG
-2138 ETTATSATDDAN
+2138 GTTATST
-2150 DKPQANNNSSVDAS
+2150 NNSSVDAS
-2164 TNSPTMDNDVT
+2164 TDNSATG
-2175 SKPEVEST
+2175 
-2183 NNGTTDKPVTETDN
+2183 NGTTDKPATETDN
-2197 ATPAESTTN
+2197 ATPAEGTRN
-2206 NNSTTTATNENA
+2206 NNGTATATNENA
-2218 PTGSTATAPTTAS
+2218 PTGSTATAPTTNAS
-2231 TEAAS
+2231 TGAAS

-2295 TETLPSADITEPNV
+2295 TETLPSADITGPKV
-2309 PSNTSKDKEESTTNQ
+2309 PSNTEKDKEESTTNQ

-2336 ASNEADKSPSKADTE
+2336 ASNEADKSEGNVDTD

-2365 DKMTSTNVSQ
+2365 EKMTSINVSQ

-2397 KAKDMQTN
+2397 KA
-2405 DTQKSVGSVA
+2405 
-2415 NNKATQNDG
+2415 TQNDG
-2424 ANASPATVSNGS
+2424 TNASPATVSNGS

-2446 TKPEENKVKTK
+2446 TNTEENKANAK

-2462 KVNKPKQQA
+2462 KVNKLKQQA

>member
-23 IATVTFISINPTTAS
+23 IATVTFISTNPTTAS

-56 NAQPNANA
+56 NTQPNANA
-64 GAQANPA
+64 GAQANPT

-95 PAGGTAQPA
+95 PAGG
-104 GGAAQ
+104 AAQ
-109 PAAGTAQP
+109 PNTQP

-139 PANQAGQGNNQATPA
+139 PANQAGQGNNQATPNNNATPA

-166 QPAAPV
+166 QP

-397 EYTINT
+397 EFTINT

-413 SLKSDQFK
+413 SLKADQFK

-571 LKQQADTI
+571 LKQQADNI

-588 TANRASQTDID
+588 TANRASQAAID

-728 ETKAIKDIGAATT
+728 ETKAIKDIDAATT

-751 AINDINQTTPATT
+751 AINDINQTAPATT

-804 AKVSGVKAIETTMT
+804 AKVSDVKAIEATTT

-841 TKMDAYNEVKQA
+841 TKMDAYNDVKQA

-965 NLDTA
+965 NLDAA
-970 NSNSEVATAKD
+970 NTNSDVTTAKD
-981 NGIAAINQVQA
+981 NSIAAINQVQA

-1002 EIAQKASERKTAIE
+1002 EIAQKASEHKTAIE

-1037 VTANADIDNAAAN
+1037 VTANTDIDNAAAN
-1050 ADIDNA
+1050 T
-1056 AANADVD
+1056 DVD

-1079 ANVKPAAKQAI
+1079 ANVKPTAKQAI

-1099 AINANNGST
+1099 AIDAYNGAT
-1108 TEEKEAAKQQV
+1108 TEEKAAAKQQV
-1119 QTEKTTADTAIDG
+1119 QTEKTTADAAIDG

-1166 IATKANERKTAIAQT
+1166 ITTKANERKAAIAQT

-1231 PTVNKKVTARNEIT
+1231 PTVNKKATARNEIT
-1245 AILNNKL
+1245 TILNNKL
-1252 QEIQATPD
+1252 QAIQATPD

-1279 ANQAISAAITNAQVD
+1279 ANQAISAATTNAQVD

-1299 AEAAINAVTPKVV
+1299 AEVAINAVTPKVV

-1323 LQATQTNVINND
+1323 LQVAQTSVINND
-1335 QNATTEEKEAAIQQ
+1335 QNATNEEKEAAIQQ

-1388 AVKLNAKND
+1388 AVKSNAKNE

-1431 EKAYLDILNAQ
+1431 EKAYQDILNAQ

-1454 VTDIQGITADTT
+1454 VADVQGITADTT

-1490 DATTEEKEQA
+1490 DATTEEKEQV

-1522 DVNTAKENAI
+1522 DVNTAKDNAI

-1654 KQEVDAALNQAKTNV
+1654 KQEVDATLNQAKTNV

-1704 KIADAYNAK
+1704 KIEAAYNSK

-1767 DYTIPTGKKESA
+1767 DYTIPTGKKETA

-1855 ANQAIEVKAEDTKE
+1855 ANQAIEAKAEDTKE
-1869 SIDQSDQLTAEE
+1869 SIDHSDQLTAEE

-1891 ITDQAKQGITDA
+1891 ITDQAKKGINDA

-2024 IKNADAD
+2024 IKNADA
-2031 ASAKEIA
+2031 SAKEIA

-2050 DKLDK
+2050 DNLDK

-2089 GIDNNDATANSNAN
+2089 GTDNNDATANSNAN

-2138 ETTATSATDDAN
+2138 ETTATSTNNPSTDDAN
-2150 DKPQANNNSSVDAS
+2150 NKPTANNNSSVDAS
-2164 TNSPTMDNDVT
+2164 TDNSATGNGTID
-2175 SKPEVEST
+2175 KPEVEST
-2183 NNGTTDKPVTETDN
+2183 NNGTTDKPATETDN
-2197 ATPAESTTN
+2197 VTPAESTTN
-2206 NNSTTTATNENA
+2206 NNSTTATNENA

-2236 SADSKDNASVNDSKQ
+2236 SADSKDNAFVNDSKQ

-2262 STNGKVAQPKSENKA
+2262 STNGMVVQPKSENKA

-2295 TETLPSADITEPNV
+2295 TETLPSADITEPKV

-2324 TDAGQ
+2324 TDAGH

-2336 ASNEADKSPSKADTE
+2336 ASNEVDKSEGNVDTD

-2357 TSASSEAK
+2357 TSKPSEAK
-2365 DKMTSTNVSQ
+2365 DKATSTEDSQ
-2375 KDDTATA
+2375 KADMATA
-2382 DTNDTQTSVGPVANN
+2382 DT
-2397 KAKDMQTN
+2397 KDNQAAIGATA
-2405 DTQKSVGSVA
+2405 DV

-2436 NSANQDMLNV
+2436 NSTNQDMLNV
-2446 TKPEENKVKTK
+2446 TKTEENKANVK

>member
-23 IATVTFISINPTTAS
+23 IATVTFISTNPTTAS

-56 NAQPNANA
+56 NTQPNANA
-64 GAQANPA
+64 GAQANPT

-82 PAAQPA
+82 PAVQPA

-95 PAGGTAQPA
+95 PAGG
-104 GGAAQ
+104 AAQ
-109 PAAGTAQP
+109 PNTQP

-129 AQAQPGNQAA
+129 AQAQPGNQAT
-139 PANQAGQGNNQATPA
+139 PANQAGQGNNQATPNNNAIPA

-249 NYQARGNVAALGR
+249 NYQAKGNVAALGR

-413 SLKSDQFK
+413 SLKADQFK

-426 PQGVTYVNDSLT
+426 PQGVTYVNNSLT

-579 LNEDANHVE
+579 LNEDANHVK
-588 TANRASQTDID
+588 TANRASQADID

-607 ALIDNQAAIAELDA
+607 ALIDNQAAIAELDT

-653 NAIAEINKQTTSQGV
+653 NAIAEINKQTTAQGV

-728 ETKAIKDIGAATT
+728 ETKAIKDIDAATT

-796 EAIERINA
+796 EA
-804 AKVSGVKAIETTMT
+804 
-818 AQDLE
+818 
-823 RVKNEEISKIE
+823 
-834 NITDSTQ
+834 
-841 TKMDAYNEVKQA
+841 
-853 ATARKAQNATVSNAT
+853 
-868 NEEVA
+868 
-873 EADAAVEAAQKQGLH
+873 DAAVDAAQKQGLH

-965 NLDTA
+965 NLDAA
-970 NSNSEVATAKD
+970 NTNSDVTTAKD
-981 NGIAAINQVQA
+981 NSIAAINQVQA

-1029 KDKVDQAV
+1029 KDKVDQVV

-1050 ADIDNA
+1050 N
-1056 AANADVD
+1056 DVD

-1099 AINANNGST
+1099 AIDGNNGST
-1108 TEEKEAAKQQV
+1108 TEEKAAAKQQV
-1119 QTEKTTADTAIDG
+1119 QTEKTTADAAIDA
-1132 AHSNAEVEAAKNAE
+1132 AHTNAEVEAAKKAA

-1156 TTTKDDAKQA
+1156 TTTKDNAKEA

-1224 TSIDQVT
+1224 NSIDQVT
-1231 PTVNKKVTARNEIT
+1231 PTVNKKATARNEIT

-1279 ANQAISAAITNAQVD
+1279 ANQAISAATTNAQVD

-1388 AVKLNAKND
+1388 AVKSNAKND

-1431 EKAYLDILNAQ
+1431 EKAYQDILNAQ

-1454 VTDIQGITADTT
+1454 VADIQGITADTT

-1522 DVNTAKENAI
+1522 DVNTAKDNAI

-1554 EMQNKITEILSD
+1554 EMQNKITEIL
-1566 NTTTNEEKGKDI
+1566 NNNETTNEEKGNDI
-1578 EPVRATYEEGLNNI
+1578 GPVRAAYEEGLNNI
-1592 NTANTTGDVTTA
+1592 NAATTTGDVTTA

-1619 VKKPAGKTALDQAAA
+1619 VKKPAGKKELDQAAA
-1634 DRKTQ
+1634 DKKTQ

-1654 KQEVDAALNQAKTNV
+1654 KQEVDTELNQAKTNV

-1704 KIADAYNAK
+1704 KIEDAYNAK

-1946 GVNVDADATTEEKEA
+1946 GVNVNADATTEEKEA

-2114 SETTDNGKA
+2114 SETTANGKA

-2262 STNGKVAQPKSENKA
+2262 STNDKVAQPKSENKA
-2277 KAEKDGR
+2277 KAEKDGS

-2365 DKMTSTNVSQ
+2365 EKMTSTNVSQ

-2382 DTNDTQTSVGPVANN
+2382 DTNDTQ
-2397 KAKDMQTN
+2397 
-2405 DTQKSVGSVA
+2405 KSVGSAA

-2446 TKPEENKVKTK
+2446 TNTDDHQAKTK

-2462 KVNKPKQQA
+2462 KVNKAKQQA

>member
-23 IATVTFISINPTTAS
+23 IATVTFISTNPTTAS

-56 NAQPNANA
+56 NTQPNANA

-71 AQPAAPANQGQ
+71 AQPA
-82 PAAQPA
+82 

-95 PAGGTAQPA
+95 PAGGA
-104 GGAAQ
+104 
-109 PAAGTAQP
+109 AQP

-139 PANQAGQGNNQATPA
+139 PANQAGQGNNQATPNNNATPA

-249 NYQARGNVAALGR
+249 NYQAKGNVAALGR

-268 TDHGNFNGISKT
+268 TDHGNFNGITKT

-413 SLKSDQFK
+413 SLKADQFK

-458 DQNANKVTFTSQGV
+458 DQTANKVTFTSQGV

-588 TANRASQTDID
+588 TANRASQADID

-607 ALIDNQAAIAELDA
+607 ALIDNQAAIAELDT

-653 NAIAEINKQTTSQGV
+653 NAIAEINKQITSQGV

-728 ETKAIKDIGAATT
+728 ETKAIKDIDAATT

-804 AKVSGVKAIETTMT
+804 AKVSGVKAIEATTT

-823 RVKNEEISKIE
+823 RVKNEEIFKIE

-841 TKMDAYNEVKQA
+841 TKMDAYKEVRQA

-868 NEEVA
+868 DEEVA
-873 EADAAVEAAQKQGLH
+873 EANAAVDAAQTEGLH
-888 DIQVVKSKQEV
+888 DIQVVKSQQEV
-899 ADTKSKVLDKI
+899 ADTKAKVLDKI

-945 TEEKQAAYTELDTKK
+945 TEEKEAAYTELDAKK

-965 NLDTA
+965 NLDAA
-970 NSNSEVATAKD
+970 NTNSDVTTAKD

-1037 VTANADIDNAAAN
+1037 VTANADIDNATAN
-1050 ADIDNA
+1050 T
-1056 AANADVD
+1056 DVD

-1099 AINANNGST
+1099 AIDANNGST

-1119 QTEKTTADTAIDG
+1119 QTEKTAADAAIDA
-1132 AHSNAEVEAAKNAE
+1132 AHSNVEVEAAKNAE

-1156 TTTKDDAKQA
+1156 TTTKDNAKQA

-1231 PTVNKKVTARNEIT
+1231 PTVNKKATARNEIT

-1279 ANQAISAAITNAQVD
+1279 ANQAISAATTNAQVD

-1335 QNATTEEKEAAIQQ
+1335 QNATNEEKEAAIQQ

-1367 NGVDQAKDAGK
+1367 NGVDTAKDAGK

-1388 AVKLNAKND
+1388 AVKSNAKNE

-1431 EKAYLDILNAQ
+1431 EKAYQDILNAQ

-1454 VTDIQGITADTT
+1454 VADIQGITADTT

-1522 DVNTAKENAI
+1522 DVNTAKDNAI

-1554 EMQNKITEILSD
+1554 EMQNKITEIL
-1566 NTTTNEEKGKDI
+1566 NNNETTNEEKGNDI
-1578 EPVRATYEEGLNNI
+1578 GPVRAAYEEGLNNI
-1592 NTANTTGDVTTA
+1592 NAATTTGDVTTA

-1619 VKKPAGKTALDQAAA
+1619 VKKPAGKKELDQAAA
-1634 DRKTQ
+1634 DKKTQ

-1654 KQEVDAALNQAKTNV
+1654 KQEVDTELNQAKTNV

-1704 KIADAYNAK
+1704 KIEDAYNAK

-1779 TTDLYAYADQKK
+1779 TTDLYAYADQK
-1791 NNISADT
+1791 ADT

-1808 IKQVDQNVQTALES
+1808 IKQVDQNVQTALEN

-1840 AAIDAIQV
+1840 AAIDTIQV

-1855 ANQAIEVKAEDTKE
+1855 ANQAIEAKAEDTKE
-1869 SIDQSDQLTAEE
+1869 SIDHSDQLTAEE

-2003 PEVKKNAL
+2003 PVVKKNAL

-2055 TQTNAEVAEL
+2055 TQTNTEVAEL

-2089 GIDNNDATANSNAN
+2089 GTDNNDATANSNAN

-2138 ETTATSATDDAN
+2138 ETTVTSATDDAK
-2150 DKPQANNNSSVDAS
+2150 DKPQANNNSSADAS

-2382 DTNDTQTSVGPVANN
+2382 DTNDTQKSVGPVANN

-2405 DTQKSVGSVA
+2405 DTQKSVGSAA

-2436 NSANQDMLNV
+2436 HSMHQDMLNV
-2446 TKPEENKVKTK
+2446 TKPEENKANAK
-2457 SAQQG
+2457 SDQQG

>member
-56 NAQPNANA
+56 SAQPNANA
-64 GAQANPA
+64 GAQANPT

-95 PAGGTAQPA
+95 PAGG
-104 GGAAQ
+104 AAQ
-109 PAAGTAQP
+109 PAAGTTQP

-139 PANQAGQGNNQATPA
+139 PANQAGQGNNQATPNNNATPA

-190 INTTLTFDDPAISTD
+190 INTTLTFDDPAISTND
-205 ENRQD
+205 NRQD
-210 PTVTVTDKVNGY
+210 PTVTVTDHVNGY

-413 SLKSDQFK
+413 SLKADQFK

-458 DQNANKVTFTSQGV
+458 DQNAN
-472 TTARGTHTKEVLFPD
+472 
-487 KSLKLSYKVNV
+487 KVNV

-551 VNSQVDN
+551 VNSQVDD

-588 TANRASQTDID
+588 TANRASQADID

-653 NAIAEINKQTTSQGV
+653 NAIAEINKQTTAQGV

-728 ETKAIKDIGAATT
+728 ETKAIKDIDAATT

-751 AINDINQTTPATT
+751 AINDINQTAPATT

-804 AKVSGVKAIETTMT
+804 AKVSGVKAIEATTT

-823 RVKNEEISKIE
+823 RVKNEEIFKIE

-841 TKMDAYNEVKQA
+841 TKMDAYKEVKQA

-868 NEEVA
+868 DEEVA
-873 EADAAVEAAQKQGLH
+873 EADAAVDAAQTEGLH
-888 DIQVVKSKQEV
+888 DIQVVKSQQEV
-899 ADTKSKVLDKI
+899 ADTKAKVLDKI
-910 NAIQTQAKVKPAADT
+910 NAIQTQARVKPAADT

-981 NGIAAINQVQA
+981 NSIAAINQVQA

-1037 VTANADIDNAAAN
+1037 VNANADIDNAAAN
-1050 ADIDNA
+1050 N
-1056 AANADVD
+1056 DVD

-1079 ANVKPAAKQAI
+1079 ANVKPQAKQAI

-1099 AINANNGST
+1099 AIDANNGAT
-1108 TEEKEAAKQQV
+1108 TEEKTAAKQQV
-1119 QTEKTTADTAIDG
+1119 QTEKTTADAAIDG

-1166 IATKANERKTAIAQT
+1166 IATKANERKAAIAQT
-1181 QDITAEEIAAA
+1181 QEITAEEIAAA
-1192 NADVDNAVTQANSN
+1192 NANVDNAVTEANN
-1206 IEAAN
+1206 HIETAN
-1211 SQNDVDQAKTTGE
+1211 SQNEVDQAKTTGE
-1224 TSIDQVT
+1224 ASIDQVT
-1231 PTVNKKVTARNEIT
+1231 PTVNKKATARNEIT
-1245 AILNNKL
+1245 TILNNKL
-1252 QEIQATPD
+1252 QAIQATPD
-1260 ATDEEKQAADAEAN
+1260 ATDEEKQAAETEAN
-1274 TENGK
+1274 TENAK
-1279 ANQAISAAITNAQVD
+1279 ANQAITAATTNAEVD
-1294 EAKAN
+1294 EAKTN
-1299 AEAAINAVTPKVV
+1299 AEAAINAVTPKVM

-1323 LQATQTNVINND
+1323 LQAAQTAVINND
-1335 QNATTEEKEAAIQQ
+1335 QNATNEEKEAAIQQ

-1362 AATDD
+1362 AATDN
-1367 NGVDQAKDAGK
+1367 NGVDTAKDAGK

-1388 AVKLNAKND
+1388 AVKSNAKNE

-1422 AKDLVLKAK
+1422 AKDLVSKAK
-1431 EKAYLDILNAQ
+1431 EKAYQDILNAQ

-1454 VTDIQGITADTT
+1454 VADIQGITADTT
-1466 IKDVAKDELATKANE
+1466 IKDVAKDELATKAKE

-1522 DVNTAKENAI
+1522 DVNTAKDNAI

-1541 TDVKTNARAELLT
+1541 TDVKTNARAELLN
-1554 EMQNKITEILSD
+1554 EMQNKITEILND

-1578 EPVRATYEEGLNNI
+1578 EPVRAAYEEGLNNI
-1592 NTANTTGDVTTA
+1592 NAATTTGDVTTA

-1619 VKKPAGKTALDQAAA
+1619 VKKPAGKTELDQAAA
-1634 DRKTQ
+1634 DKKTQ

-1654 KQEVDAALNQAKTNV
+1654 KQEVDAALNQAKTNI

-1791 NNISADT
+1791 NNILADT

-1822 INNGVDNGDVD
+1822 INNGVDNSDVD

-1855 ANQAIEVKAEDTKE
+1855 ANQAIDDKAQETKE

-1881 KTEALAMIKQ
+1881 KTAALATIKQ

-1938 TALDQIEA
+1938 TSLDQIEA
-1946 GVNVDADATTEEKEA
+1946 GVNVNVDATTEEKEA

-2003 PEVKKNAL
+2003 PVVKKNAL

-2055 TQTNAEVAEL
+2055 TQTNAEVDEL

-2077 PQNDPDANDTNN
+2077 PQKDPNANDTNS
-2089 GIDNNDATANSNAN
+2089 GSDNNDATANSNAN

-2114 SETTDNGKA
+2114 TESTDNANA
-2123 DASPT
+2123 DTSST
-2128 TPNNSDAATG
+2128 TTNNQNDAATG
-2138 ETTATSATDDAN
+2138 GTTATST
-2150 DKPQANNNSSVDAS
+2150 NNSSVDAS
-2164 TNSPTMDNDVT
+2164 TDNSATG
-2175 SKPEVEST
+2175 
-2183 NNGTTDKPVTETDN
+2183 NGTTDKPATETDN
-2197 ATPAESTTN
+2197 ATPAEGTRN
-2206 NNSTTTATNENA
+2206 NNGTATATNENA
-2218 PTGSTATAPTTAS
+2218 PTGSTATAPTTNAS
-2231 TEAAS
+2231 TGAAS

-2295 TETLPSADITEPNV
+2295 TETLPSADITGPKV
-2309 PSNTSKDKEESTTNQ
+2309 PSNTEKDKEESTTNQ

-2336 ASNEADKSPSKADTE
+2336 ASNEADKSEGNVDTD

-2365 DKMTSTNVSQ
+2365 EKMTSINVSQ

-2397 KAKDMQTN
+2397 KA
-2405 DTQKSVGSVA
+2405 
-2415 NNKATQNDG
+2415 TQNDG
-2424 ANASPATVSNGS
+2424 TNASPATVSNGS

-2446 TKPEENKVKTK
+2446 TNTEENKANAK

-2462 KVNKPKQQA
+2462 KVNKLKQQA

>member
-23 IATVTFISINPTTAS
+23 IATVTFISTNPTTAS

-56 NAQPNANA
+56 NTQPNANA

-71 AQPAAPANQGQ
+71 AQPA
-82 PAAQPA
+82 

-95 PAGGTAQPA
+95 PAGGA
-104 GGAAQ
+104 
-109 PAAGTAQP
+109 AQP

-139 PANQAGQGNNQATPA
+139 PANQAGQGNNQATPNNNATPA

-210 PTVTVTDKVNGY
+210 PTVTVTDKVNVY

-249 NYQARGNVAALGR
+249 NYQAKGNVAALGR

-268 TDHGNFNGISKT
+268 TDHGNFNGITKT

-413 SLKSDQFK
+413 SLKADQFK

-458 DQNANKVTFTSQGV
+458 DQTANKVTFTSQGV

-588 TANRASQTDID
+588 TANRASQADID

-607 ALIDNQAAIAELDA
+607 ALIDNQAAIAELDT

-653 NAIAEINKQTTSQGV
+653 NAIAEINKQITSQGV

-728 ETKAIKDIGAATT
+728 ETKAIKDIDAATT

-804 AKVSGVKAIETTMT
+804 AKVSGVKAIEATTT

-823 RVKNEEISKIE
+823 RVKNEEIFKIE

-841 TKMDAYNEVKQA
+841 TKMDAYKEVRQA

-868 NEEVA
+868 DEEVA
-873 EADAAVEAAQKQGLH
+873 EANAAVDAAQTEGLH
-888 DIQVVKSKQEV
+888 DIQVVKSQQEV
-899 ADTKSKVLDKI
+899 ADTKAKVLDKI

-945 TEEKQAAYTELDTKK
+945 TEEKEAAYTELDAKK

-965 NLDTA
+965 NLDAA
-970 NSNSEVATAKD
+970 NTNSDVTTAKD

-1037 VTANADIDNAAAN
+1037 VTANADIDNATAN
-1050 ADIDNA
+1050 T
-1056 AANADVD
+1056 DVD

-1099 AINANNGST
+1099 AIDANNGST

-1119 QTEKTTADTAIDG
+1119 QTEKTAADAAIDA
-1132 AHSNAEVEAAKNAE
+1132 AHSNVEVEAAKNAE

-1156 TTTKDDAKQA
+1156 TTTKDNAKQA

-1231 PTVNKKVTARNEIT
+1231 PTVNKKATARNEIT

-1279 ANQAISAAITNAQVD
+1279 ANQAISAATTNAQVD

-1335 QNATTEEKEAAIQQ
+1335 QNATNEEKEAAIQQ
-1349 LATAVT
+1349 LATAV
-1355 DAKNNIT
+1355 K
-1362 AATDD
+1362 
-1367 NGVDQAKDAGK
+1367 
-1378 NSIQSTQPAT
+1378 S
-1388 AVKLNAKND
+1388 NAKNE

-1431 EKAYLDILNAQ
+1431 EKAYQDILNAQ

-1454 VTDIQGITADTT
+1454 VADIQGITADTT

-1522 DVNTAKENAI
+1522 DVNTAKDNAI

-1554 EMQNKITEILSD
+1554 EMQNKITEIL
-1566 NTTTNEEKGKDI
+1566 NNNETTNEEKGNDI
-1578 EPVRATYEEGLNNI
+1578 GPVRAAYEEGLNNI
-1592 NTANTTGDVTTA
+1592 NAATTTGDVTTA

-1619 VKKPAGKTALDQAAA
+1619 VKKPAGKKELDQAAA
-1634 DRKTQ
+1634 DKKTQ

-1654 KQEVDAALNQAKTNV
+1654 KQEVDTELNQAKTNV

-1704 KIADAYNAK
+1704 KIEDAYNAK

-1808 IKQVDQNVQTALES
+1808 IKQVDQNVQTALEN

-1840 AAIDAIQV
+1840 AAIDTIQV

-1855 ANQAIEVKAEDTKE
+1855 ANQAIEAKAEDTKE
-1869 SIDQSDQLTAEE
+1869 SIDHSDQLTAEE

-2003 PEVKKNAL
+2003 PVVKKNAL

-2055 TQTNAEVAEL
+2055 TQTNTEVAEL

-2089 GIDNNDATANSNAN
+2089 GTDNNDATANSNAN

-2138 ETTATSATDDAN
+2138 ETTVTSATDDAK
-2150 DKPQANNNSSVDAS
+2150 DKPQANNNSSADAS

-2382 DTNDTQTSVGPVANN
+2382 DTNDTQKSVGPVANN

-2405 DTQKSVGSVA
+2405 DTQKSVGSAA

-2436 NSANQDMLNV
+2436 HSMHQDMLNV
-2446 TKPEENKVKTK
+2446 TKPEENKANAK
-2457 SAQQG
+2457 SDQQG